1 MSSVVA
7 IVKSI
12 VGQVVAVSP
21 EGIRRVLI
29 EGDRL
34 FTGEQLETGPGG
46 AVTLQLADGR
56 QLDIGRDSQWSADA
70 PASTTNLAE
79 ASAQAAPSV
88 AELQQAIAAG
98 ADPTK
103 DLEATAAGPQAAP
116 GDGGNAGGGHSV
128 VMLTETA
135 GEVNPTIGFP
145 TNGLGTTTTPPPT
158 LSNGLAIDNGNDNG
172 GTPVAPQPT
181 GTLTL
186 TATQTLTEAGGALVY
201 TANITQAPTSD
212 LTVTLSNGSTIV
224 IRGGDTSG
232 STTVQLADNNTPYI
246 DPSVISTTITGTT
259 GGGGLVVTTDP
270 TPAVTTITD
279 TIDTTTVSLSAAP
292 TSVEGTSITYTAT
305 LTNPAQTPVNVTLSD
320 GSTITIRAGESTGT
334 VVVAAP
340 ANDVYNTN
348 TVISTTITGAT
359 GGNFENLVPNTA
371 PAVVQIVDSID
382 TTVASI
388 AGTQS
393 VVEGQAA
400 TYTIT
405 LSNPAQ
411 TEVTINLTYS
421 GTASNGTDYTQVVS
435 VKIPA
440 NSSSVTFD
448 LNTLNDTIPEGVE
461 NVTVAIGAITGGNF
475 ENIVAS
481 ATNGSVTTTII
492 DNDALPVVDPNGGG
506 NGTNSETTFTEGQG
520 GVSIADQLTVTDADS
535 PTLQGAK
542 VTLTNAQ
549 DADTLVVGSPNANI
563 AVTTATVNGQIV
575 LTLTGAATAAE
586 YEAVIK
592 SITFQ
597 NSSQDPSVADRTITV
612 TVNDGQN
619 DSVPATSIVHV
630 VAVNDAPTV
639 SFTSTDYV
647 ENGAPQALVN
657 NLQIGDVD
665 GGQLSGAKITV
676 TGVQA
681 EDLIAS
687 PSFQGGNTGTTASGI
702 SYTLGNDANGNVV
715 IQLSG
720 NASIADYTTL
730 INSIT
735 YANSSDAPITTPRG
749 VTIEVTDVDTH
760 GTNNLTGSAT
770 GEVDITPVNDAPTV
784 TDASGKGD
792 EDTTIAVKLTGADV
806 DGTIDHFNLVS
817 LAANGTFYADA
828 AGTQALTNLSNI
840 AATANGATI
849 YFKPNANWAGD
860 TSFTYTA
867 VDNQGQPAGTP
878 ANGIINVTPVADAPI
893 VTVANAQGAED
904 TAIKLTLSTALVD
917 TDGSESLGP
926 LVVSGIPVGAVLT
939 DGTHSYTS
947 IPTGDGAVYIDG
959 WDLNNLTITPPKD
972 FNGPITLQV
981 SSTSTEAAN
990 KDAATTTQS
999 LIVNVTPVNDGPAV
1013 NFDSTTYTENGA
1025 PVALVNNFSITDID
1039 STQLSSAKITLT
1051 GIQAEDLVVSQYYK
1065 GGTTGVTDLGITYTL
1080 SNDAN
1085 GNIVID
1091 LTGNASVAN
1100 YETLIKSLTYADNSE
1115 NPSTVPRGVSISV
1128 TDLDANG
1135 TTNLTAVHDGQINV
1149 IAVND
1154 APTVNAALG
1163 QGDEDTAIAVKL
1175 TGADVDGTIDH
1186 FNLVTMA
1193 EHGKFYAD
1201 AAGTQELTNLSN
1213 IAASNNSATIYFKPD
1228 ANWAGDTSFTYTAV
1242 DNQNLPAG
1250 APANGIINV
1259 TPVADAPIVTVADAQ
1274 GNEDSAI
1281 KLNVSTALV
1290 DTDGSESLGPFVVS
1304 GIPVGAVLTD
1314 GSHSYTSIPTGDGAV
1329 YINGWDL
1336 TNLTITPPKDFN
1348 GSINLQVSST
1358 STELTGQSA
1367 TTTVPLTVTVGP
1379 VNDAPTVTFTNPDYV
1394 ENGAPQALV
1403 SNLQIGDV
1411 DSAQLSSAKIT
1422 LTGIQAEDLI
1432 VSQYYKGG
1440 NSGTT
1445 DLGISYNLSND
1456 ANGNIVIDLTGKASI
1471 ADYTTL
1477 INSITY
1483 ANSSDNP
1490 STAPRGVTI
1499 EVTDVDANG
1508 TNNLSGSATGQID
1521 VTAVNDAPTVNTA
1534 SGAGNEDTTI
1544 AVKLTGSD
1552 VDGTIGHFNLVSAP
1566 AHGTFYSDAAGT
1578 QPLTNLT
1585 NIAASNNGAT
1595 IYFKPD
1601 ANWAGDTTFTYTAV
1615 DNQNLPAGNTA
1626 TGTINVTPVA
1636 DAPIVT
1642 VSNAQGA
1649 EDSAIKL
1656 NVSTALVD
1664 TDGSES
1670 LGPFVVSGIP
1680 VGAVLTD
1687 GTHSYTSIPTGDG
1700 AVYINGWD
1708 LTNLTITPPKDF
1720 NGSINLQVSSTSTEI
1735 TGQSATTTVPLT
1747 VTVGPV
1753 NDAPVVNFDST
1764 SYTENGA
1771 PIAIVNNLSI
1781 SDVDSTQLSSA
1792 KITLTGIQAE
1802 DLIVS
1807 QYYKG
1812 GTSGDTSLGIK
1823 YTLSNDANGNIVI
1836 DLTGK
1841 ASVANYETL
1850 IKSITYA
1857 DNSENPSTAPRGV
1870 TIAVTD
1876 ADANSTN
1883 NLTVVHDSQ
1892 INVISVNDAPVVN
1905 AASGAGNEDTTIA
1918 VKLSGSDVDGTIGHF
1933 NLVTAPAHGTFY
1945 SDAAGTQPLTNL
1957 TNIAA
1962 SNNGATIYFKPDA
1975 NWAGDTSFTY
1985 TAVDNQ
1991 NLPAGTPATGTINVT
2006 PVADAPIVTVTTA
2019 QGDEDT
2025 AIKISVGTALVDTD
2039 GSESLSGLTVGGI
2052 PVGAVLTD
2060 GKNSYTSIPT
2070 GDGKVIID
2078 GWDLTKLTL
2087 TPPADFNG
2095 SITLQVSST
2104 STEITGQSATT
2115 TQFLTVNVAS
2125 VNDAPVVNTAT
2136 GNGNEDTIV
2145 AVKLTGSDVDGSI
2158 DHFNLVNTPA
2168 NGTFYSD
2175 AAGTQPLTN
2184 LNDITA
2190 TNNGATIYFKPD
2202 ANWNGST
2209 PFTYTAVDNQGLVST
2224 TPATGTITVTPVND
2238 APVVNFGSITYT
2250 ENGAPIAI
2258 VKDFSIADVD
2268 STELSSAKITLTGI
2282 QAEDLIVSQYYK
2294 GGTDGT
2300 TGTTSLGIS
2309 YKLSNDANGNIV
2321 IDLTG
2326 KASVANYE
2334 TLIKSI
2340 TYADNSE
2347 NPSTAPRGV
2356 TIAVTDVDANGTN
2369 NLTVVHDSQINVIA
2383 VNDAPVVN
2391 AATGN
2396 GNEDTIVAVK
2406 LTGSDVDGTID
2417 HFNLVNT
2424 PANGTFYSDAA
2435 GTQPLTNLNDITAT
2449 NNGATI
2455 YFKPDANWNG
2465 STPFTYTAVDNQGL
2479 PAATPG
2485 TGTINVTAVNDAPV
2499 VNFDSTSYTE
2509 NGAPVA
2515 IVNNFSITDVDSTEL
2530 SSAKITLTGI
2540 QAEDLIVSQYYKGDN
2555 SGDTGLGI
2563 KYTLSN
2569 DANGNIVIDLVGK
2582 ASVAN
2587 YETLIKSI
2595 TYADNSENPSTA
2607 PRGVTIAVTDA
2618 DANGANNLTVVHDSQ
2633 INVIS
2638 VNDAPVVNAASG
2650 AGNEDTTIAVKLSG
2664 SDVDGT
2670 IGHFN
2675 LVTAPA
2681 HGTFYSDAAGTLPL
2695 TNLTNIAAS
2704 NNGATIY
2711 FKPDANWAGDTTFT
2725 YTAVDNQNLPAGNT
2739 ATGTINVT
2747 PVADAPIVT
2756 VTNAQGDED
2765 TAIKLDLSAALVDTD
2780 GSESLGPVI
2789 VGGIP
2794 VGAVLSDGNGHS
2806 YTSIPVSEGGD
2817 GEAYLTGWNLSTLTI
2832 TPPKDFNGSFNLQV
2846 SSTSTE
2852 SANNDSATTVKSLTV
2867 NVASVNDAPVVNTAT
2882 GNGSEDTLVAV
2893 KLTGSDVDGTI
2904 DHFNLVNTPANGTF
2918 YSDAAGTQPLTNLND
2933 ITATNNG
2940 ATIYFKPDAN
2950 WNGSTPFTYT
2960 AVDNQGL
2967 ASTTPATGTITVTAV
2982 NDAPVVNFGSI
2993 TYTENGA
3000 PIAIVKD
3007 FSISD
3012 VDSTQLSSA
3021 KITLTGIQAED
3032 LIVSQYYKGD
3042 NSGDTGLGI
3051 KYTLS
3056 NDANGNIVIDLVGN
3070 ASVANYETLIKSIT
3084 YADNSNN
3091 PSTTPRGVT
3100 IAVTDVDANGTN
3112 NLTVVHDSQIN
3123 VISVNDAPVTKPAS
3137 ATGDEDNTVAVK
3149 LTGTDVDGTI
3159 DHFNLVNLGQ
3169 HGTFYADA
3177 AGTQALDGNSVI
3189 KATGNSATVYFK
3201 PVGDWSGSTHFTYTA
3216 VDNQG
3221 QADTTPATGTIKVN
3235 PVTDTPALS
3244 LVDDQTVASLNVNGA
3259 TTTVIGNIGSG
3270 AWHTDNSGGTVEIRT
3285 PGTYGVTGNSNN
3297 SQVLELER
3305 NSGDPSN
3312 LYTNIDG
3319 KAGATYTVSLDY
3331 SVRAGAVDNSLINVF
3346 WGGKLVG
3353 TLTNTVVG
3361 LKTYTFDVPVTTDG
3375 SAKLE
3380 FKAGDANSLGGV
3392 VNNISVTEHLNSGLE
3407 DSAILL
3413 STIKAATTDV
3423 DGSETLT
3430 VSMKG
3435 IPVGASLSDGTHTFN
3450 ATAGATATDVT
3461 DWDLSKL
3468 KLTPPAN
3475 FSGDIALTVTA
3486 TAQDGAA
3493 APVSKDLTFNV
3504 HVAPV
3509 ADAPTVIAPAVTGPE
3524 DTAIHLNIGTT
3535 LVDTDGSE
3543 SLTHLTVSG
3552 VPVGAVVT
3560 DGTHSY
3566 TSTAGGNGTAA
3577 LDGWDLTKVTITPP
3591 ENFNGQINLTV
3602 NATSTELN
3610 GPSVTTQQP
3619 LTVNVTPVNDAP
3631 VVNFGSITYTEN
3643 DAPIA
3648 IVKDFSITDID
3659 STQLSSAKITLT
3671 GIQAEDLIVSQ
3682 YYKGDTSGDTGLGI
3696 KYSLSNDANGNIV
3709 IDLTGKA
3716 SVANYETLIKSI
3728 TYADNS
3734 DNPNTAPRGV
3744 TIAVTDAD
3752 ANGTDNLTVVHNSQI
3767 NVIAVNDAPV
3777 IGHTGTG
3784 KEFGNTWNE
3793 TAVGGDVTAPGKGPG
3808 QIARDF
3814 TLNDADS
3821 TTLKSAT
3828 VTLTNFKDGD
3838 VLNVGKPGALT
3849 YTLSDVK
3856 DASGAVTGKTIT
3868 FGPGTAAQYQTAIQS
3883 ITFDST
3889 SHDPSKDNRIININ
3903 VDDGSAVNNIAS
3915 TTSTI
3920 HITTVNDVPT
3930 VSTASVAFTE
3940 NDAAVSIVKNLN
3952 LADVDNTTLSK
3963 AVVSVDVKAGDV
3975 LTFTGTAPK
3984 GVSVVETH
3992 NDAGL
3997 VNGFKING
4005 IATID
4010 QYKALIQ
4017 SITFNSP
4024 GDNPQA
4030 GDRAVTV
4037 QVTDSGAKGDGTGTQ
4052 DSLVAGSKISVTAVN
4067 DAPVIGHT
4075 GDGKEFGNTWNE
4087 TLVGGDVTAP
4097 GKGPGLIAAD
4107 FTLKDADSP
4116 TLQSAT
4122 VTLTN
4127 YKAGDLLAIGN
4138 TAGLS
4143 VTTTDIVTNNVVTG
4157 KVITFGAGTA
4167 AQYQTAISSITFDS
4181 TSHDPV
4187 KDDRIINISVN
4198 DGSATNNIA
4207 NTTSTIHITT
4217 VNDVPVANA
4226 TTGSGNEDSPAIAV
4240 TLSAT
4245 DVDSKIDHFNLVD
4258 MAAHGTFYADA
4269 AGKVALT
4276 SLSNIVAVG
4285 NAATVYFKPAADWAG
4300 STSFTYK
4307 AVDDQGLASSVKAT
4321 GTINVA
4327 PVADQ
4332 PVVTLGSGVVQS
4344 TGLVKDVYV
4353 GTLKNMG
4360 TDGNGANEATI
4371 KAGFNT
4377 TVASTSHTVATA
4389 AQDSSVAVGTGTKL
4403 SGLIYME
4410 AGHTYTFSGTADDS
4424 LLITVAGQTAA
4435 NATWGAGGKIQSA
4448 GFTPTESG
4456 YYTLDIYHYNQ
4467 AGPGSYSIN
4476 LVDKTIS
4483 TGATQTVALN
4493 GSNVLLFA
4501 TVDDLKASGLNV
4513 SPLHEGT
4520 VGSGEGYYTG
4530 YELNHGTEGAAIKL
4544 SPVKAVFGDS
4554 LDGSETHVTTLSGGA
4569 PAGSILTDA
4578 AGHTATVTTHVENG
4592 KTVMDTIDVSQFD
4605 LSTLSITTPDYFSG
4619 KFTLNVTATATE
4631 ADVPGVPSAVASAS
4645 DSKAITVTVEPQ
4657 TYTSSEGLAGT
4668 DPTPINGTTGGDIIV
4683 GDVSGTTIVQGK
4695 SYNIAFIV
4703 DSSGSMGKS
4712 LDTAKTQLQ
4721 SVFEKLANGAQTA
4734 NAGKI
4739 NVLLVDFD
4747 TNVRSTV
4754 SVDMSDKAAALK
4766 TLAAALATMTSGGTT
4781 NYEDAFKT
4789 TANWFAGL
4797 NSTNPTGENR
4807 TYFITDGEPNVYQ
4820 NTSTVLGTVNGT
4832 AVTLATG
4839 LESWHLGSTY
4849 SVNGKVAI
4857 DTVGHVY
4864 SYASSTTG
4872 KLVGTLASHADGK
4885 GGQEYSLNSPET
4897 NGSSVVLAEA
4907 DTGYALLLKQSP
4919 TIEAIGLNSA
4929 VKTSTLNHYD
4939 SDGHAQTN
4947 VNADD
4952 LAKAV
4957 LGDQKD
4963 IAPGSDTLNGGDG
4976 NDILFGDLI
4985 TYNTQGGI
4993 TALKAFAADTLHVN
5007 VSTID
5012 DKTLH
5017 SFVTNNLD
5025 AVAHLTNSSSTSQDG
5040 NDTLLGGNGNDILF
5054 GQGGDDI
5061 LNGGNG
5067 NDILIGG
5074 KGNDILT
5081 GGAGADTFAWKAG
5094 DTNSGGFDVIK
5105 DFNKGEGD
5113 RIDLRDLLQ
5122 GEDTDTLSKYLQIT
5136 NDGHDTILQVSTTG
5150 QFASN
5155 VTAAA
5160 AATTADVHIKVEG
5173 VTWSNS
5179 MVNSLVSGADPTI
5192 KVDHH

>member
-34 FTGEQLETGPGG
+34 FTGEQVLTGPGG

-79 ASAQAAPSV
+79 ATAQAAPSV

-145 TNGLGTTTTPPPT
+145 TNGLGTTAVPPPT

-172 GTPVAPQPT
+172 GTPIAPQPA

-320 GSTITIRAGESTGT
+320 GSTITIRAGESTGS

-340 ANDVYNTN
+340 ANDVYTTN
-348 TVISTTITGAT
+348 TVINTTITGAT
-359 GGNFENLVPNTA
+359 GGNFENLVPDTA

-388 AGTQS
+388 TGTQS
-393 VVEGQAA
+393 VTEGQTA

-421 GTASNGTDYTQVVS
+421 GTAANGTDYTQVVS

-475 ENIVAS
+475 ENIIAS

-506 NGTNSETTFTEGQG
+506 NGTNSETTFTEGQA

-597 NSSQDPSVADRTITV
+597 NGSQDPSVADRTITV

-720 NASIADYTTL
+720 NASIADYTAL

-784 TDASGKGD
+784 IDASGKGD
-792 EDTTIAVKLTGADV
+792 EDTTIAVKLTGTDV
-806 DGTIDHFNLVS
+806 DGTIDHFNLVT

-867 VDNQGQPAGTP
+867 VDNQGQPAGAP

-893 VTVANAQGAED
+893 VTVADAQGAED

-981 SSTSTEAAN
+981 SSTSTEGAN
-990 KDAATTTQS
+990 KDSATTTQS
-999 LIVNVTPVNDGPAV
+999 LVVNVTPVNDGPAV
-1013 NFDSTTYTENGA
+1013 NFDSVTYTENGA
-1025 PVALVNNFSITDID
+1025 PIALVNNFSITDID

-1051 GIQAEDLVVSQYYK
+1051 GIQAEDLIVSQYYK
-1065 GGTTGVTDLGITYTL
+1065 GTNSGDTGLGITYTL

-1091 LTGNASVAN
+1091 LVGNASVAN
-1100 YETLIKSLTYADNSE
+1100 YETVIKSLTYADNSE

-1154 APTVNAALG
+1154 APTVNAAVG
-1163 QGDEDTAIAVKL
+1163 QGNEDTAIAVKL

-1193 EHGKFYAD
+1193 EHGTFYAD
-1201 AAGTQELTNLSN
+1201 AAGTQALTNLSN

-1314 GSHSYTSIPTGDGAV
+1314 GTHSYTSIPTGDGAV

-1348 GSINLQVSST
+1348 GPITLQVSST
-1358 STELTGQSA
+1358 STESANKDSA
-1367 TTTVPLTVTVGP
+1367 TTTQSLTVNVGP
-1379 VNDAPTVTFTNPDYV
+1379 VNDAPTVIFTNPDYV

-1432 VSQYYKGG
+1432 VSQYYTGA

-1445 DLGISYNLSND
+1445 TLGISYNLSND
-1456 ANGNIVIDLTGKASI
+1456 ADGNIIIDLTGKASI

-1490 STAPRGVTI
+1490 STTPRGVTI

-1521 VTAVNDAPTVNTA
+1521 VTAVNDAPVVNAA
-1534 SGAGNEDTTI
+1534 SGKGNEDTTI
-1544 AVKLTGSD
+1544 AVKLT
-1552 VDGTIGHFNLVSAP
+1552 
-1566 AHGTFYSDAAGT
+1566 
-1578 QPLTNLT
+1578 
-1585 NIAASNNGAT
+1585 
-1595 IYFKPD
+1595 
-1601 ANWAGDTTFTYTAV
+1601 
-1615 DNQNLPAGNTA
+1615 
-1626 TGTINVTPVA
+1626 
-1636 DAPIVT
+1636 
-1642 VSNAQGA
+1642 
-1649 EDSAIKL
+1649 
-1656 NVSTALVD
+1656 
-1664 TDGSES
+1664 
-1670 LGPFVVSGIP
+1670 
-1680 VGAVLTD
+1680 
-1687 GTHSYTSIPTGDG
+1687 
-1700 AVYINGWD
+1700 
-1708 LTNLTITPPKDF
+1708 
-1720 NGSINLQVSSTSTEI
+1720 
-1735 TGQSATTTVPLT
+1735 
-1747 VTVGPV
+1747 
-1753 NDAPVVNFDST
+1753 
-1764 SYTENGA
+1764 
-1771 PIAIVNNLSI
+1771 
-1781 SDVDSTQLSSA
+1781 
-1792 KITLTGIQAE
+1792 
-1802 DLIVS
+1802 
-1807 QYYKG
+1807 
-1812 GTSGDTSLGIK
+1812 
-1823 YTLSNDANGNIVI
+1823 
-1836 DLTGK
+1836 
-1841 ASVANYETL
+1841 
-1850 IKSITYA
+1850 
-1857 DNSENPSTAPRGV
+1857 
-1870 TIAVTD
+1870 
-1876 ADANSTN
+1876 
-1883 NLTVVHDSQ
+1883 
-1892 INVISVNDAPVVN
+1892 
-1905 AASGAGNEDTTIA
+1905 
-1918 VKLSGSDVDGTIGHF
+1918 GSDVDGTIGHF

-1962 SNNGATIYFKPDA
+1962 TANGATIYFKPDA

-1991 NLPAGTPATGTINVT
+1991 NLPAGNTATGTINVT
-2006 PVADAPIVTVTTA
+2006 PVADAPIVTVTNA

-2025 AIKISVGTALVDTD
+2025 AIKLNVGTALVDTD

-2104 STEITGQSATT
+2104 STEITGQKATT
-2115 TQFLTVNVAS
+2115 TESLTVNVAS

-2136 GNGNEDTIV
+2136 GNGSEDTLV

-2202 ANWNGST
+2202 ANWNGTT
-2209 PFTYTAVDNQGLVST
+2209 PFTYTAVDNQGLAST

-2282 QAEDLIVSQYYK
+2282 RAEDLIVSQYYKGGTDGTTGTTDLGISYKLSNDANGNIVIDLTGKASVANYETLIKSITYADNSENPSTTPRGVTIAVTDADANGTNNQTVVHDSQINVIAVNDAPVVNAASGAGNEDTTIAVKLSGSDVDGTIGHFNLVTAPAHGTFYLDAAGTQPLTNLTNIAATANGATIYFKPDANWAGDTTFTYTAVDNQNLPAGNTAAGTINVTPVADAPIVTVTNAQGDEDTAIKISVGTALVDTDGSESLSGLTVGGIPVGAVLTDGKNSYTSIPTGDGKVVIDGWDLTKLTLTPPADFNGSITLQVSSTSTELTGQKATTTESLTVNVASVNDAPVVNTATGNGSEDTVVAVKLTGSDVDGTIDHFNLVNTPANGTFYSDAAGTQPLTNLNDITATNNGATIYFKPDANWNGTTPFTYTAVDNQGMASTTPATGTITVTPVNDAPVVNFGSITYTENGAPIAIVKDFSITDVDSTELSSAKITLTGIRAEDLIVSQYYKGGTDGTTGTTDLGISYKLSNDANGNIVIDLTGKASVANYETLIKSITYADNSENPSTTPRGVTIAVTDVDANGTNNQTVVHDSQINVIAVNDAPVVNAATGNGNEDTIVAVKLTGSDVDGTIDHFNLVNTPANGTFYSDAAGTQPLTGTTSITAINNGATIYFKPDANWNGTTPFTYTAVDNQGLPAATPGTGTINVTAVNDAPVVNFGSITYTENGAPIAIVNNFSITDVDSTELSSAKITLTGIRAEDLIVSQYYK

-2369 NLTVVHDSQINVIA
+2369 NQTVVHDSQINVIA
-2383 VNDAPVVN
+2383 
-2391 AATGN
+2391 
-2396 GNEDTIVAVK
+2396 
-2406 LTGSDVDGTID
+2406 
-2417 HFNLVNT
+2417 
-2424 PANGTFYSDAA
+2424 
-2435 GTQPLTNLNDITAT
+2435 
-2449 NNGATI
+2449 
-2455 YFKPDANWNG
+2455 
-2465 STPFTYTAVDNQGL
+2465 
-2479 PAATPG
+2479 
-2485 TGTINVTAVNDAPV
+2485 
-2499 VNFDSTSYTE
+2499 
-2509 NGAPVA
+2509 
-2515 IVNNFSITDVDSTEL
+2515 
-2530 SSAKITLTGI
+2530 
-2540 QAEDLIVSQYYKGDN
+2540 
-2555 SGDTGLGI
+2555 
-2563 KYTLSN
+2563 
-2569 DANGNIVIDLVGK
+2569 
-2582 ASVAN
+2582 
-2587 YETLIKSI
+2587 
-2595 TYADNSENPSTA
+2595 
-2607 PRGVTIAVTDA
+2607 
-2618 DANGANNLTVVHDSQ
+2618 
-2633 INVIS
+2633 

-2650 AGNEDTTIAVKLSG
+2650 AGNEDTTIAVKLTG

-2681 HGTFYSDAAGTLPL
+2681 HGTFYSDAAGTQPL

-2704 NNGATIY
+2704 GNGATIY

-2765 TAIKLDLSAALVDTD
+2765 SAIKLELSAALVDTD

-2806 YTSIPVSEGGD
+2806 YTSLPVSEGGD

-2852 SANNDSATTVKSLTV
+2852 GANKDSATTTQSLTV

-2882 GNGSEDTLVAV
+2882 GNGNEDTLVAV

-2950 WNGSTPFTYT
+2950 WNGTTPFTYT
-2960 AVDNQGL
+2960 AVDNQGT
-2967 ASTTPATGTITVTAV
+2967 ASTTPATGTITVTPV
-2982 NDAPVVNFGSI
+2982 NDAPVVDFGSI

-3000 PIAIVKD
+3000 ATPIVKD
-3007 FSISD
+3007 FSITD
-3012 VDSTQLSSA
+3012 VDSTELTSA
-3021 KITLTGIQAED
+3021 KITLTGIKGED
-3032 LIVSQYYKGD
+3032 LIVSQYYKDGT
-3042 NSGDTGLGI
+3042 SGDTGLGI

-3056 NDANGNIVIDLVGN
+3056 NDANGNIVIDLTGK

-3091 PSTTPRGVT
+3091 PSTAPRGVT
-3100 IAVTDVDANGTN
+3100 IAVTDADANGTS

-3123 VISVNDAPVTKPAS
+3123 VIAVNDAPVTKPAS

-3177 AGTQALDGNSVI
+3177 AGTQALDGTSVI

-3201 PVGDWSGSTHFTYTA
+3201 PDGDWSGSTQFTYTA

-3221 QADTTPATGTIKVN
+3221 QADTTPANGTITVN

-3244 LVDDQTVASLNVNGA
+3244 LVGDQTVASLNVNGA

-3270 AWHTDNSGGTVEIRT
+3270 AWHTDNSGGTVEIHT
-3285 PGTYGVTGNSNN
+3285 PGTYGVAGNSNN

-3312 LYTNIDG
+3312 LYTNIDA

-3392 VNNISVTEHLNSGLE
+3392 INNISVTEHLNSGLE
-3407 DSAILL
+3407 DNAILL

-3493 APVSKDLTFNV
+3493 SPVSKDLTFNV

-3535 LVDTDGSE
+3535 LVDNDGSE
-3543 SLTHLTVSG
+3543 SLSHLTVSG

-3610 GPSVTTQQP
+3610 GPSATTQQP
-3619 LTVNVTPVNDAP
+3619 LTVTVTPVNDAP

-3643 DAPIA
+3643 GAATP
-3648 IVKDFSITDID
+3648 IVKDFSIADID

-3682 YYKGDTSGDTGLGI
+3682 YYKDGTSGETSLGI
-3696 KYSLSNDANGNIV
+3696 KYTLSNDANGNIV

-3734 DNPNTAPRGV
+3734 DNPSTTPRGV

-3808 QIARDF
+3808 FIARDF
-3814 TLNDADS
+3814 T
-3821 TTLKSAT
+3821 
-3828 VTLTNFKDGD
+3828 
-3838 VLNVGKPGALT
+3838 
-3849 YTLSDVK
+3849 
-3856 DASGAVTGKTIT
+3856 
-3868 FGPGTAAQYQTAIQS
+3868 
-3883 ITFDST
+3883 
-3889 SHDPSKDNRIININ
+3889 
-3903 VDDGSAVNNIAS
+3903 
-3915 TTSTI
+3915 
-3920 HITTVNDVPT
+3920 
-3930 VSTASVAFTE
+3930 VS
-3940 NDAAVSIVKNLN
+3940 
-3952 LADVDNTTLSK
+3952 
-3963 AVVSVDVKAGDV
+3963 
-3975 LTFTGTAPK
+3975 
-3984 GVSVVETH
+3984 
-3992 NDAGL
+3992 
-3997 VNGFKING
+3997 
-4005 IATID
+4005 
-4010 QYKALIQ
+4010 
-4017 SITFNSP
+4017 
-4024 GDNPQA
+4024 
-4030 GDRAVTV
+4030 
-4037 QVTDSGAKGDGTGTQ
+4037 
-4052 DSLVAGSKISVTAVN
+4052 
-4067 DAPVIGHT
+4067 
-4075 GDGKEFGNTWNE
+4075 
-4087 TLVGGDVTAP
+4087 
-4097 GKGPGLIAAD
+4097 
-4107 FTLKDADSP
+4107 DADSP

-4631 ADVPGVPSAVASAS
+4631 ANVPGVPSAVASAS

-4703 DSSGSMGKS
+4703 DSSGSMGKT

-4832 AVTLATG
+4832 AITLATG

-4872 KLVGTLASHADGK
+4872 KLVGTLASHADGM

-5105 DFNKGEGD
+5105 DFNKDAGD

-5122 GEDTDTLSKYLQIT
+5122 GEDTDTLSKYLQVS

-5155 VTAAA
+5155 VSAAA

>member
-34 FTGEQLETGPGG
+34 FTGEQVLTGPGG

-79 ASAQAAPSV
+79 ATAQAAPSV

-145 TNGLGTTTTPPPT
+145 TNGLAATAVPPPT
-158 LSNGLAIDNGNDNG
+158 LSNGLAIDNGNGN
-172 GTPVAPQPT
+172 GTPAAPQPA

-201 TANITQAPTSD
+201 TANVTQAPTSD

-232 STTVQLADNNTPYI
+232 STTVQVADTNTPYI

-259 GGGGLVVTTDP
+259 GGGGLIVTTDP

-279 TIDTTTVSLSAAP
+279 TIDTTFA
-292 TSVEGTSITYTAT
+292 SIT
-305 LTNPAQTPVNVTLSD
+305 
-320 GSTITIRAGESTGT
+320 
-334 VVVAAP
+334 
-340 ANDVYNTN
+340 
-348 TVISTTITGAT
+348 
-359 GGNFENLVPNTA
+359 
-371 PAVVQIVDSID
+371 
-382 TTVASI
+382 
-388 AGTQS
+388 GTQS
-393 VVEGQAA
+393 VIEGQAA

-421 GTASNGTDYTQVVS
+421 GTATDGSDYTQVVS
-435 VKIPA
+435 VRIPA

-461 NVTVAIGAITGGNF
+461 NVTVAIGAISGGNF
-475 ENIVAS
+475 ENVAVS
-481 ATNGSVTTTII
+481 PTNGSVTTTII
-492 DNDALPVVDPNGGG
+492 DNDALPVVDPNGGA
-506 NGTNSETTFTEGQG
+506 NGTNSETTFTEGQA

-549 DADTLVVGSPNANI
+549 DADSLVVGSPNANI
-563 AVTTATVNGQIV
+563 AVSTATVNGQIV

-586 YEAVIK
+586 YDAVIK

-597 NSSQDPSVADRTITV
+597 NSSEDPSVADRTITV

-619 DSVPATSIVHV
+619 DSAPATSIVHV

-687 PSFQGGNTGTTASGI
+687 PSFQGGNSGTTASGI

-715 IQLSG
+715 IQLNG

-770 GEVDITPVNDAPTV
+770 GEVAITPVNDAPTV
-784 TDASGKGD
+784 IDASGQGD
-792 EDTTIAVKLTGADV
+792 EDTAIAVRLTGTDV

-828 AGTQALTNLSNI
+828 AGTQALTSLSNI

-867 VDNQGQPAGTP
+867 VDNQGLQTGAP
-878 ANGIINVTPVADAPI
+878 ANGVINVTPVADAPI
-893 VTVANAQGAED
+893 VTVADAQGNED
-904 TAIKLTLSTALVD
+904 SAIKLTLSIALVD

-981 SSTSTEAAN
+981 SSTSTEGAN
-990 KDAATTTQS
+990 QDSATTTQA

-1013 NFDSTTYTENGA
+1013 NFDSVTYTENGA
-1025 PVALVNNFSITDID
+1025 PIALVNNFSITDID

-1051 GIQAEDLVVSQYYK
+1051 GVQAEDLVVSQYYK
-1065 GGTTGVTDLGITYTL
+1065 GGTTGLTDLGITYTL
-1080 SNDAN
+1080 SNDAS

-1163 QGDEDTAIAVKL
+1163 QGDEDTAIAVNL

-1193 EHGKFYAD
+1193 EHGTFYAD
-1201 AAGTQELTNLSN
+1201 AAGTQALTNLSN

-1242 DNQNLPAG
+1242 DNQGLQTG
-1250 APANGIINV
+1250 APANGVINV

-1274 GNEDSAI
+1274 GN
-1281 KLNVSTALV
+1281 
-1290 DTDGSESLGPFVVS
+1290 
-1304 GIPVGAVLTD
+1304 
-1314 GSHSYTSIPTGDGAV
+1314 
-1329 YINGWDL
+1329 
-1336 TNLTITPPKDFN
+1336 
-1348 GSINLQVSST
+1348 
-1358 STELTGQSA
+1358 
-1367 TTTVPLTVTVGP
+1367 
-1379 VNDAPTVTFTNPDYV
+1379 
-1394 ENGAPQALV
+1394 
-1403 SNLQIGDV
+1403 
-1411 DSAQLSSAKIT
+1411 
-1422 LTGIQAEDLI
+1422 
-1432 VSQYYKGG
+1432 
-1440 NSGTT
+1440 
-1445 DLGISYNLSND
+1445 
-1456 ANGNIVIDLTGKASI
+1456 
-1471 ADYTTL
+1471 
-1477 INSITY
+1477 
-1483 ANSSDNP
+1483 
-1490 STAPRGVTI
+1490 
-1499 EVTDVDANG
+1499 
-1508 TNNLSGSATGQID
+1508 
-1521 VTAVNDAPTVNTA
+1521 
-1534 SGAGNEDTTI
+1534 
-1544 AVKLTGSD
+1544 
-1552 VDGTIGHFNLVSAP
+1552 
-1566 AHGTFYSDAAGT
+1566 
-1578 QPLTNLT
+1578 
-1585 NIAASNNGAT
+1585 
-1595 IYFKPD
+1595 
-1601 ANWAGDTTFTYTAV
+1601 
-1615 DNQNLPAGNTA
+1615 
-1626 TGTINVTPVA
+1626 
-1636 DAPIVT
+1636 
-1642 VSNAQGA
+1642 

-1720 NGSINLQVSSTSTEI
+1720 NGSINLQVSSTSTEL
-1735 TGQSATTTVPLT
+1735 TGQSATTTQSLN

-1753 NDAPVVNFDST
+1753 NDAPTVTFTNPDYV
-1764 SYTENGA
+1764 ENGA
-1771 PIAIVNNLSI
+1771 PQALVSNLQI
-1781 SDVDSTQLSSA
+1781 GDVDSSQLSSA

-1807 QYYKG
+1807 QYYTG
-1812 GTSGDTSLGIK
+1812 ANSGTTTLGIS
-1823 YTLSNDANGNIVI
+1823 YNLSNDADGNIIIDLTGKASIADYTTLINSITYANSSDAPITTPRGVTIEVTDADANGTNNLSGSATGQIGITPVNDAPVVNNTAGKGDEDTPIAVKLSGGDVDGTIDHFNLVSMASNGKFYADAAGTQELTNLSNIAATNNSATIYFKPTENWAGVTSDFTYTAVDNQGLASTPATGNISVTPVADAPIVTVANAQGNEDSAIKLNVSTALVDTDGSESLGPFVVSGIPVGAVLTDGTHSYTSIPTGDGAVYINGWDLTNLTITPPKDFNGSINLQVSSTSTELTGQSATTTQSLTVNVASVNDAPVVNFDSTTYTENGAPIAIVNNFSITDVDSTELTSAKITLTGIQAEDLIVSQYYKGGSDGTAGTTDLGISYKLSNDADGNIVI

-1841 ASVANYETL
+1841 ASVADYETL

-1876 ADANSTN
+1876 ADASGTN

-1892 INVISVNDAPVVN
+1892 MNMIAVNDAPVVN
-1905 AASGAGNEDTTIA
+1905 AASGQGNEDTTIA
-1918 VKLSGSDVDGTIGHF
+1918 VKLSGSDVDGTIDHF
-1933 NLVTAPAHGTFY
+1933 NLVNTPANGTFY

-1957 TNIAA
+1957 NNIAA
-1962 SNNGATIYFKPDA
+1962 NNNGATIYFKPDA
-1975 NWAGDTSFTY
+1975 NWAGDTTFTY
-1985 TAVDNQ
+1985 TAVDNE
-1991 NLPAGTPATGTINVT
+1991 NLPAGTTATGTINVT
-2006 PVADAPIVTVTTA
+2006 PVADAPTVTVSNA

-2025 AIKISVGTALVDTD
+2025 AIQINVSTALVDTD

-2070 GDGKVIID
+2070 GDGKVVID
-2078 GWDLTKLTL
+2078 GWDLTTLTL

-2104 STEITGQSATT
+2104 STELTGQKATAT
-2115 TQFLTVNVAS
+2115 GSLTVNVAA

-2136 GNGNEDTIV
+2136 GTGNEDTLV
-2145 AVKLTGSDVDGSI
+2145 AVKLTGSDVDGTI
-2158 DHFNLVNTPA
+2158 DHFTLVNTPA

-2175 AAGTQPLTN
+2175 AAGTQPLTGTTN
-2184 LNDITA
+2184 IPA
-2190 TNNGATIYFKPD
+2190 TDNGAT
-2202 ANWNGST
+2202 
-2209 PFTYTAVDNQGLVST
+2209 V
-2224 TPATGTITVTPVND
+2224 
-2238 APVVNFGSITYT
+2238 
-2250 ENGAPIAI
+2250 
-2258 VKDFSIADVD
+2258 
-2268 STELSSAKITLTGI
+2268 
-2282 QAEDLIVSQYYK
+2282 
-2294 GGTDGT
+2294 
-2300 TGTTSLGIS
+2300 
-2309 YKLSNDANGNIV
+2309 
-2321 IDLTG
+2321 
-2326 KASVANYE
+2326 
-2334 TLIKSI
+2334 
-2340 TYADNSE
+2340 
-2347 NPSTAPRGV
+2347 
-2356 TIAVTDVDANGTN
+2356 
-2369 NLTVVHDSQINVIA
+2369 
-2383 VNDAPVVN
+2383 
-2391 AATGN
+2391 
-2396 GNEDTIVAVK
+2396 
-2406 LTGSDVDGTID
+2406 
-2417 HFNLVNT
+2417 
-2424 PANGTFYSDAA
+2424 
-2435 GTQPLTNLNDITAT
+2435 
-2449 NNGATI
+2449 
-2455 YFKPDANWNG
+2455 
-2465 STPFTYTAVDNQGL
+2465 
-2479 PAATPG
+2479 
-2485 TGTINVTAVNDAPV
+2485 
-2499 VNFDSTSYTE
+2499 
-2509 NGAPVA
+2509 
-2515 IVNNFSITDVDSTEL
+2515 
-2530 SSAKITLTGI
+2530 
-2540 QAEDLIVSQYYKGDN
+2540 
-2555 SGDTGLGI
+2555 
-2563 KYTLSN
+2563 
-2569 DANGNIVIDLVGK
+2569 
-2582 ASVAN
+2582 
-2587 YETLIKSI
+2587 
-2595 TYADNSENPSTA
+2595 
-2607 PRGVTIAVTDA
+2607 
-2618 DANGANNLTVVHDSQ
+2618 
-2633 INVIS
+2633 
-2638 VNDAPVVNAASG
+2638 
-2650 AGNEDTTIAVKLSG
+2650 
-2664 SDVDGT
+2664 
-2670 IGHFN
+2670 
-2675 LVTAPA
+2675 
-2681 HGTFYSDAAGTLPL
+2681 
-2695 TNLTNIAAS
+2695 
-2704 NNGATIY
+2704 
-2711 FKPDANWAGDTTFT
+2711 
-2725 YTAVDNQNLPAGNT
+2725 
-2739 ATGTINVT
+2739 
-2747 PVADAPIVT
+2747 
-2756 VTNAQGDED
+2756 
-2765 TAIKLDLSAALVDTD
+2765 
-2780 GSESLGPVI
+2780 
-2789 VGGIP
+2789 
-2794 VGAVLSDGNGHS
+2794 
-2806 YTSIPVSEGGD
+2806 
-2817 GEAYLTGWNLSTLTI
+2817 
-2832 TPPKDFNGSFNLQV
+2832 
-2846 SSTSTE
+2846 
-2852 SANNDSATTVKSLTV
+2852 
-2867 NVASVNDAPVVNTAT
+2867 
-2882 GNGSEDTLVAV
+2882 
-2893 KLTGSDVDGTI
+2893 
-2904 DHFNLVNTPANGTF
+2904 
-2918 YSDAAGTQPLTNLND
+2918 
-2933 ITATNNG
+2933 
-2940 ATIYFKPDAN
+2940 YFKPDAN

-3007 FSISD
+3007 FSIAD
-3012 VDSTQLSSA
+3012 VDSTELTSA

-3032 LIVSQYYKGD
+3032 LIVSQYYKG
-3042 NSGDTGLGI
+3042 G
-3051 KYTLS
+3051 
-3056 NDANGNIVIDLVGN
+3056 
-3070 ASVANYETLIKSIT
+3070 
-3084 YADNSNN
+3084 
-3091 PSTTPRGVT
+3091 
-3100 IAVTDVDANGTN
+3100 
-3112 NLTVVHDSQIN
+3112 
-3123 VISVNDAPVTKPAS
+3123 
-3137 ATGDEDNTVAVK
+3137 
-3149 LTGTDVDGTI
+3149 
-3159 DHFNLVNLGQ
+3159 
-3169 HGTFYADA
+3169 
-3177 AGTQALDGNSVI
+3177 
-3189 KATGNSATVYFK
+3189 
-3201 PVGDWSGSTHFTYTA
+3201 
-3216 VDNQG
+3216 
-3221 QADTTPATGTIKVN
+3221 
-3235 PVTDTPALS
+3235 
-3244 LVDDQTVASLNVNGA
+3244 
-3259 TTTVIGNIGSG
+3259 
-3270 AWHTDNSGGTVEIRT
+3270 
-3285 PGTYGVTGNSNN
+3285 
-3297 SQVLELER
+3297 
-3305 NSGDPSN
+3305 
-3312 LYTNIDG
+3312 
-3319 KAGATYTVSLDY
+3319 
-3331 SVRAGAVDNSLINVF
+3331 
-3346 WGGKLVG
+3346 
-3353 TLTNTVVG
+3353 
-3361 LKTYTFDVPVTTDG
+3361 
-3375 SAKLE
+3375 
-3380 FKAGDANSLGGV
+3380 
-3392 VNNISVTEHLNSGLE
+3392 
-3407 DSAILL
+3407 
-3413 STIKAATTDV
+3413 
-3423 DGSETLT
+3423 
-3430 VSMKG
+3430 
-3435 IPVGASLSDGTHTFN
+3435 SDGT
-3450 ATAGATATDVT
+3450 A
-3461 DWDLSKL
+3461 
-3468 KLTPPAN
+3468 
-3475 FSGDIALTVTA
+3475 
-3486 TAQDGAA
+3486 
-3493 APVSKDLTFNV
+3493 
-3504 HVAPV
+3504 
-3509 ADAPTVIAPAVTGPE
+3509 
-3524 DTAIHLNIGTT
+3524 GTT
-3535 LVDTDGSE
+3535 D
-3543 SLTHLTVSG
+3543 
-3552 VPVGAVVT
+3552 
-3560 DGTHSY
+3560 
-3566 TSTAGGNGTAA
+3566 
-3577 LDGWDLTKVTITPP
+3577 
-3591 ENFNGQINLTV
+3591 
-3602 NATSTELN
+3602 
-3610 GPSVTTQQP
+3610 
-3619 LTVNVTPVNDAP
+3619 
-3631 VVNFGSITYTEN
+3631 
-3643 DAPIA
+3643 
-3648 IVKDFSITDID
+3648 
-3659 STQLSSAKITLT
+3659 
-3671 GIQAEDLIVSQ
+3671 
-3682 YYKGDTSGDTGLGI
+3682 LGI
-3696 KYSLSNDANGNIV
+3696 SYKLSNDANGNIV

-3734 DNPNTAPRGV
+3734 DNPSTAPRGV

-3752 ANGTDNLTVVHNSQI
+3752 ANGSNNLTVVHNSQI

-3777 IGHTGTG
+3777 IGHTGSG
-3784 KEFGNTWNE
+3784 KQFGNTWNE

-3821 TTLKSAT
+3821 TSLKSAT

-3849 YTLSDVK
+3849 YTVSDVK

-3868 FGPGTAAQYQTAIQS
+3868 FGAGTAAQYQTAIQS

-3889 SHDPSKDNRIININ
+3889 SHDPSKENRLINIT
-3903 VDDGSAVNNIAS
+3903 VDDGSTVNNIAS

-3930 VSTASVAFTE
+3930 VSTASVGFTE

-3992 NDAGL
+3992 NADGL
-3997 VNGFKING
+3997 VNGFQIKG
-4005 IATID
+4005 IASID

-4052 DSLVAGSKISVTAVN
+4052 DSLVAGSTITVTAVN

-4097 GKGPGLIAAD
+4097 GKGPGLIARD
-4107 FTLKDADSP
+4107 FTVSDADSP

-4198 DGSATNNIA
+4198 DGSATNNIV

-4217 VNDVPVANA
+4217 VNDVPVADA

-4245 DVDSKIDHFNLVD
+4245 DVDSTIDHFNLVD

-4307 AVDDQGLASSVKAT
+4307 AVDDQGLASSVNAT
-4321 GTINVA
+4321 GTISVA

-4332 PVVTLGSGVVQS
+4332 PLVTLGSGVVQS

-4377 TVASTSHTVATA
+4377 TVDPTTHSVASG

-4424 LLITVAGQTAA
+4424 LLITVGGQTAA

-4456 YYTLDIYHYNQ
+4456 YYTLDVYHYNQ
-4467 AGPGSYSIN
+4467 AGPGSYNIS
-4476 LVDKTIS
+4476 LTDKNIS
-4483 TGATQTVALN
+4483 TGASQTVALN

-4501 TVDDLKASGLNV
+4501 TADDLKASGLNV

-4530 YELNHGTEGAAIKL
+4530 YELNHGTEGTAIKL

-4578 AGHTATVTTHVENG
+4578 AGHTATVTTHVEDG
-4592 KTVMDTIDVSQFD
+4592 KTVMDTIDVSNFD

-4631 ADVPGVPSAVASAS
+4631 ANVPGVPSALASAS
-4645 DSKAITVTVEPQ
+4645 DSKAITVTVESQ
-4657 TYTSSEGLAGT
+4657 TYNSSEGLAGT
-4668 DPTPINGTTGGDIIV
+4668 DPTPITGTTGGDIIV

-4832 AVTLATG
+4832 AITLATG

-4872 KLVGTLASHADGK
+4872 KLMGTLASHADGK
-4885 GGQEYSLNSPET
+4885 GGTEYSLNSPET

-4985 TYNTQGGI
+4985 TFNTQGGI

-5025 AVAHLTNSSSTSQDG
+5025 AVAHLANSSSTSQDG

-5054 GQGGDDI
+5054 GQGGNDI

-5122 GEDTDTLSKYLQIT
+5122 GEDTDTLSKYLQVT
-5136 NDGHDTILQVSTTG
+5136 NDGRDTILQVSTTG

-5160 AATTADVHIKVEG
+5160 AANTADVHIKVEG
-5173 VTWSNS
+5173 VTWSNA

>member
-34 FTGEQLETGPGG
+34 FTGEQLVTGPGG

-79 ASAQAAPSV
+79 ATAQAAPSV

-135 GEVNPTIGFP
+135 GEVDPTIGFP
-145 TNGLGTTTTPPPT
+145 TNGLGTTAVPPPT
-158 LSNGLAIDNGNDNG
+158 LSNGLPIDNGNGNAA
-172 GTPVAPQPT
+172 APLPT

-201 TANITQAPTSD
+201 TANVTQAPTSD
-212 LTVTLSNGSTIV
+212 LTITLSNGSTIV

-232 STTVQLADNNTPYI
+232 STTVQVADNNTPYI

-279 TIDTTTVSLSAAP
+279 TIDTTIA
-292 TSVEGTSITYTAT
+292 SIT
-305 LTNPAQTPVNVTLSD
+305 
-320 GSTITIRAGESTGT
+320 
-334 VVVAAP
+334 
-340 ANDVYNTN
+340 
-348 TVISTTITGAT
+348 
-359 GGNFENLVPNTA
+359 
-371 PAVVQIVDSID
+371 
-382 TTVASI
+382 
-388 AGTQS
+388 GTQS
-393 VVEGQAA
+393 VIEGQAA

-421 GTASNGTDYTQVVS
+421 GTATNGTDYTQVVS

-461 NVTVAIGAITGGNF
+461 NVTVAIGAISGGNF
-475 ENIVAS
+475 ENVAVS

-492 DNDALPVVDPNGGG
+492 DNDALPVVDPNGGA
-506 NGTNSETTFTEGQG
+506 NGTNSETTFTEGQA

-535 PTLQGAK
+535 PNLQGAK
-542 VTLTNAQ
+542 VTLTNPQ

-563 AVTTATVNGQIV
+563 AVSTATVNGQIV

-597 NSSQDPSVADRTITV
+597 NSSEDPSVADRTITV

-619 DSVPATSIVHV
+619 DSAPATSIVHV

-639 SFTSTDYV
+639 SFTGTDYV

-687 PSFQGGNTGTTASGI
+687 PSFQGGNSGTTASGI
-702 SYTLGNDANGNVV
+702 SYTLGNDGNGNVV
-715 IQLSG
+715 IQLNG

-735 YANSSDAPITTPRG
+735 YANSSDAPVTTPRG

-770 GEVDITPVNDAPTV
+770 GEVAITPVNDAPTV

-792 EDTTIAVKLTGADV
+792 EDTAIAVRLTGTDV

-828 AGTQALTNLSNI
+828 AGTQALTSLSNI

-860 TSFTYTA
+860 TSFAYTA
-867 VDNQGQPAGTP
+867 VDNQGQPAGAP

-893 VTVANAQGAED
+893 VTVADAQGNED
-904 TAIKLTLSTALVD
+904 SAIKINVGTALVD

-926 LVVSGIPVGAVLT
+926 FVVSGIPVGAVLT

-947 IPTGDGAVYIDG
+947 IPTGDGAVYING
-959 WDLNNLTITPPKD
+959 WDLTNLTITPPKD

-981 SSTSTEAAN
+981 SSTSTESAN
-990 KDAATTTQS
+990 KDSATTIQS
-999 LIVNVTPVNDGPAV
+999 LTVNVTPVNDGPAV
-1013 NFDSTTYTENGA
+1013 NFDSVTYTENGA
-1025 PVALVNNFSITDID
+1025 PIALVNNFSITDID

-1065 GGTTGVTDLGITYTL
+1065 GGTTGLTDLGITYTL

-1135 TTNLTAVHDGQINV
+1135 TTNLTASHDGQINV

-1163 QGDEDTAIAVKL
+1163 QGNEDTAIAVKL

-1186 FNLVTMA
+1186 FNLATMA

-1242 DNQNLPAG
+1242 DNQNLPTG

-1274 GNEDSAI
+1274 GN
-1281 KLNVSTALV
+1281 
-1290 DTDGSESLGPFVVS
+1290 
-1304 GIPVGAVLTD
+1304 
-1314 GSHSYTSIPTGDGAV
+1314 
-1329 YINGWDL
+1329 
-1336 TNLTITPPKDFN
+1336 
-1348 GSINLQVSST
+1348 
-1358 STELTGQSA
+1358 
-1367 TTTVPLTVTVGP
+1367 
-1379 VNDAPTVTFTNPDYV
+1379 
-1394 ENGAPQALV
+1394 
-1403 SNLQIGDV
+1403 
-1411 DSAQLSSAKIT
+1411 
-1422 LTGIQAEDLI
+1422 
-1432 VSQYYKGG
+1432 
-1440 NSGTT
+1440 
-1445 DLGISYNLSND
+1445 
-1456 ANGNIVIDLTGKASI
+1456 
-1471 ADYTTL
+1471 
-1477 INSITY
+1477 
-1483 ANSSDNP
+1483 
-1490 STAPRGVTI
+1490 
-1499 EVTDVDANG
+1499 
-1508 TNNLSGSATGQID
+1508 
-1521 VTAVNDAPTVNTA
+1521 
-1534 SGAGNEDTTI
+1534 
-1544 AVKLTGSD
+1544 
-1552 VDGTIGHFNLVSAP
+1552 
-1566 AHGTFYSDAAGT
+1566 
-1578 QPLTNLT
+1578 
-1585 NIAASNNGAT
+1585 
-1595 IYFKPD
+1595 
-1601 ANWAGDTTFTYTAV
+1601 
-1615 DNQNLPAGNTA
+1615 
-1626 TGTINVTPVA
+1626 
-1636 DAPIVT
+1636 
-1642 VSNAQGA
+1642 

-1720 NGSINLQVSSTSTEI
+1720 NGPINLQVSSTSTESANKD
-1735 TGQSATTTVPLT
+1735 SATTIQSLT
-1747 VTVGPV
+1747 VNVGAV
-1753 NDAPVVNFDST
+1753 NDAPTVTFTNPDYV
-1764 SYTENGA
+1764 ENGA
-1771 PIAIVNNLSI
+1771 PQALVSNLQI
-1781 SDVDSTQLSSA
+1781 GDVDS
-1792 KITLTGIQAE
+1792 
-1802 DLIVS
+1802 
-1807 QYYKG
+1807 
-1812 GTSGDTSLGIK
+1812 
-1823 YTLSNDANGNIVI
+1823 
-1836 DLTGK
+1836 
-1841 ASVANYETL
+1841 
-1850 IKSITYA
+1850 
-1857 DNSENPSTAPRGV
+1857 
-1870 TIAVTD
+1870 
-1876 ADANSTN
+1876 
-1883 NLTVVHDSQ
+1883 
-1892 INVISVNDAPVVN
+1892 
-1905 AASGAGNEDTTIA
+1905 
-1918 VKLSGSDVDGTIGHF
+1918 
-1933 NLVTAPAHGTFY
+1933 
-1945 SDAAGTQPLTNL
+1945 
-1957 TNIAA
+1957 
-1962 SNNGATIYFKPDA
+1962 
-1975 NWAGDTSFTY
+1975 
-1985 TAVDNQ
+1985 
-1991 NLPAGTPATGTINVT
+1991 
-2006 PVADAPIVTVTTA
+2006 A
-2019 QGDEDT
+2019 Q
-2025 AIKISVGTALVDTD
+2025 
-2039 GSESLSGLTVGGI
+2039 
-2052 PVGAVLTD
+2052 
-2060 GKNSYTSIPT
+2060 
-2070 GDGKVIID
+2070 
-2078 GWDLTKLTL
+2078 
-2087 TPPADFNG
+2087 
-2095 SITLQVSST
+2095 
-2104 STEITGQSATT
+2104 
-2115 TQFLTVNVAS
+2115 
-2125 VNDAPVVNTAT
+2125 
-2136 GNGNEDTIV
+2136 
-2145 AVKLTGSDVDGSI
+2145 
-2158 DHFNLVNTPA
+2158 
-2168 NGTFYSD
+2168 
-2175 AAGTQPLTN
+2175 
-2184 LNDITA
+2184 
-2190 TNNGATIYFKPD
+2190 
-2202 ANWNGST
+2202 
-2209 PFTYTAVDNQGLVST
+2209 
-2224 TPATGTITVTPVND
+2224 
-2238 APVVNFGSITYT
+2238 
-2250 ENGAPIAI
+2250 
-2258 VKDFSIADVD
+2258 
-2268 STELSSAKITLTGI
+2268 LSSAKITLTGI

-2300 TGTTSLGIS
+2300 TGTTDLGIS
-2309 YKLSNDANGNIV
+2309 YTLSNDANGNIV

-2326 KASVANYE
+2326 KASIADYT
-2334 TLIKSI
+2334 TLINSI
-2340 TYADNSE
+2340 TYANSSDN
-2347 NPSTAPRGV
+2347 PITTPRGV
-2356 TIAVTDVDANGTN
+2356 TIEVTDVDANGTN
-2369 NLTVVHDSQINVIA
+2369 NLSGS
-2383 VNDAPVVN
+2383 
-2391 AATGN
+2391 ATGQ
-2396 GNEDTIVAVK
+2396 
-2406 LTGSDVDGTID
+2406 ID
-2417 HFNLVNT
+2417 
-2424 PANGTFYSDAA
+2424 
-2435 GTQPLTNLNDITAT
+2435 
-2449 NNGATI
+2449 
-2455 YFKPDANWNG
+2455 
-2465 STPFTYTAVDNQGL
+2465 
-2479 PAATPG
+2479 
-2485 TGTINVTAVNDAPV
+2485 VTA
-2499 VNFDSTSYTE
+2499 
-2509 NGAPVA
+2509 
-2515 IVNNFSITDVDSTEL
+2515 
-2530 SSAKITLTGI
+2530 
-2540 QAEDLIVSQYYKGDN
+2540 
-2555 SGDTGLGI
+2555 
-2563 KYTLSN
+2563 
-2569 DANGNIVIDLVGK
+2569 
-2582 ASVAN
+2582 
-2587 YETLIKSI
+2587 
-2595 TYADNSENPSTA
+2595 
-2607 PRGVTIAVTDA
+2607 
-2618 DANGANNLTVVHDSQ
+2618 
-2633 INVIS
+2633 

-2650 AGNEDTTIAVKLSG
+2650 SGNEDTTIAVKLSG

-2675 LVTAPA
+2675 LVSAPA
-2681 HGTFYSDAAGTLPL
+2681 NGTFYSDAAGTQPL
-2695 TNLTNIAAS
+2695 TNLTNITAS

-2711 FKPDANWAGDTTFT
+2711 FKPDANWAGDTNFT

-2756 VTNAQGDED
+2756 VTNAQGNED
-2765 TAIKLDLSAALVDTD
+2765 SAIKLDLSAALVDTD

-2852 SANNDSATTVKSLTV
+2852 SANKDSATTIQSLTVNVAPVNDAPVVNFDSTTYTENGAPMAIVKDFSITDVDSTELTSAKITLTGIQAEDLIVSQYYKGGSDGTTGTTDLGISYKLSNDADGNIVIDLTGKASVANYETLIKSITYADNSENPSTAPRGVTIAVTDADANGTNNLTVVHDSQMNMIAVNDAPVVNAASGQGNEDTTIAVKLSGSDVDGTIDHFNLVNTPANGTFYSDAAGTQPLTNLSNITASNNGATIYFKPDANWAGDTTFTYTAVDDQKLPAGNTATGTINVTPVADAPIVTVTNAQGDEDSAIKLDMSAALVDTDGSESLGPVIVGGIPVGAVLSDGDGHSYTSLPVSEGGDGEAYLTGWNLSTLTITPPKDFNGSFDLQVSSTSTEGANKDSATTTQSLTV
-2867 NVASVNDAPVVNTAT
+2867 NVASVNDAPVVDNAT
-2882 GNGSEDTLVAV
+2882 GKGNEDTTIAV

-2918 YSDAAGTQPLTNLND
+2918 YSDAAGTQPLTGTTS

-2960 AVDNQGL
+2960 AVDNLGT
-2967 ASTTPATGTITVTAV
+2967 ASTTPATGTITVTPV

-3000 PIAIVKD
+3000 ATPIVKD
-3007 FSISD
+3007 FSITD
-3012 VDSTQLSSA
+3012 VDSTELSSA

-3032 LIVSQYYKGD
+3032 LIVSQYYKGGAD
-3042 NSGDTGLGI
+3042 GTTGTTDLGI
-3051 KYTLS
+3051 SYKLS
-3056 NDANGNIVIDLVGN
+3056 NDANGNIFIDLTGK
-3070 ASVANYETLIKSIT
+3070 ASVADYETLIKSIT

-3112 NLTVVHDSQIN
+3112 NLTVVHDSKVN
-3123 VISVNDAPVTKPAS
+3123 VIAVNDAPVVDN
-3137 ATGDEDNTVAVK
+3137 ATGKGNEDTTIAVK
-3149 LTGTDVDGTI
+3149 LTGSDVDGTI
-3159 DHFNLVNLGQ
+3159 DHFTLVNTPAN
-3169 HGTFYADA
+3169 GTFYSDA
-3177 AGTQALDGNSVI
+3177 AGTQPLTGTTSI
-3189 KATGNSATVYFK
+3189 TATNNGATIYFK
-3201 PVGDWSGSTHFTYTA
+3201 PDANWNGSTPFTYTA

-3221 QADTTPATGTIKVN
+3221 TASTTPATGTI
-3235 PVTDTPALS
+3235 T
-3244 LVDDQTVASLNVNGA
+3244 
-3259 TTTVIGNIGSG
+3259 
-3270 AWHTDNSGGTVEIRT
+3270 
-3285 PGTYGVTGNSNN
+3285 
-3297 SQVLELER
+3297 
-3305 NSGDPSN
+3305 
-3312 LYTNIDG
+3312 
-3319 KAGATYTVSLDY
+3319 
-3331 SVRAGAVDNSLINVF
+3331 
-3346 WGGKLVG
+3346 
-3353 TLTNTVVG
+3353 
-3361 LKTYTFDVPVTTDG
+3361 
-3375 SAKLE
+3375 
-3380 FKAGDANSLGGV
+3380 
-3392 VNNISVTEHLNSGLE
+3392 
-3407 DSAILL
+3407 
-3413 STIKAATTDV
+3413 
-3423 DGSETLT
+3423 
-3430 VSMKG
+3430 
-3435 IPVGASLSDGTHTFN
+3435 
-3450 ATAGATATDVT
+3450 
-3461 DWDLSKL
+3461 
-3468 KLTPPAN
+3468 
-3475 FSGDIALTVTA
+3475 
-3486 TAQDGAA
+3486 
-3493 APVSKDLTFNV
+3493 
-3504 HVAPV
+3504 
-3509 ADAPTVIAPAVTGPE
+3509 
-3524 DTAIHLNIGTT
+3524 
-3535 LVDTDGSE
+3535 
-3543 SLTHLTVSG
+3543 
-3552 VPVGAVVT
+3552 
-3560 DGTHSY
+3560 
-3566 TSTAGGNGTAA
+3566 
-3577 LDGWDLTKVTITPP
+3577 
-3591 ENFNGQINLTV
+3591 
-3602 NATSTELN
+3602 
-3610 GPSVTTQQP
+3610 
-3619 LTVNVTPVNDAP
+3619 VTPVNDAP

-3643 DAPIA
+3643 GAATPI
-3648 IVKDFSITDID
+3648 VNNFSITDVD

-3671 GIQAEDLIVSQ
+3671 GIQAEDLIVSP
-3682 YYKGDTSGDTGLGI
+3682 YYKDSNSAETGLGI
-3696 KYSLSNDANGNIV
+3696 KYTLTNDADGTIYIN
-3709 IDLTGKA
+3709 LTGKA
-3716 SVANYETLIKSI
+3716 SIAAYETVIKSI
-3728 TYADNS
+3728 TYADDS
-3734 DNPNTAPRGV
+3734 SNPSTTPRGV
-3744 TIAVTDAD
+3744 TIAVTDVD
-3752 ANGTDNLTVVHNSQI
+3752 ANGTNNQTVVHDSQV

-3777 IGHTGTG
+3777 T
-3784 KEFGNTWNE
+3784 
-3793 TAVGGDVTAPGKGPG
+3793 
-3808 QIARDF
+3808 
-3814 TLNDADS
+3814 
-3821 TTLKSAT
+3821 KSA
-3828 VTLTNFKDGD
+3828 
-3838 VLNVGKPGALT
+3838 
-3849 YTLSDVK
+3849 S
-3856 DASGAVTGKTIT
+3856 
-3868 FGPGTAAQYQTAIQS
+3868 AA
-3883 ITFDST
+3883 
-3889 SHDPSKDNRIININ
+3889 
-3903 VDDGSAVNNIAS
+3903 
-3915 TTSTI
+3915 
-3920 HITTVNDVPT
+3920 
-3930 VSTASVAFTE
+3930 
-3940 NDAAVSIVKNLN
+3940 
-3952 LADVDNTTLSK
+3952 
-3963 AVVSVDVKAGDV
+3963 
-3975 LTFTGTAPK
+3975 
-3984 GVSVVETH
+3984 
-3992 NDAGL
+3992 
-3997 VNGFKING
+3997 
-4005 IATID
+4005 
-4010 QYKALIQ
+4010 
-4017 SITFNSP
+4017 
-4024 GDNPQA
+4024 
-4030 GDRAVTV
+4030 
-4037 QVTDSGAKGDGTGTQ
+4037 
-4052 DSLVAGSKISVTAVN
+4052 
-4067 DAPVIGHT
+4067 
-4075 GDGKEFGNTWNE
+4075 
-4087 TLVGGDVTAP
+4087 
-4097 GKGPGLIAAD
+4097 
-4107 FTLKDADSP
+4107 
-4116 TLQSAT
+4116 
-4122 VTLTN
+4122 
-4127 YKAGDLLAIGN
+4127 
-4138 TAGLS
+4138 
-4143 VTTTDIVTNNVVTG
+4143 
-4157 KVITFGAGTA
+4157 
-4167 AQYQTAISSITFDS
+4167 
-4181 TSHDPV
+4181 
-4187 KDDRIINISVN
+4187 
-4198 DGSATNNIA
+4198 
-4207 NTTSTIHITT
+4207 
-4217 VNDVPVANA
+4217 
-4226 TTGSGNEDSPAIAV
+4226 GNEDTTIAV
-4240 TLSAT
+4240 KLTGS
-4245 DVDSKIDHFNLVD
+4245 DVDGKVDHFNLVD

-4276 SLSNIVAVG
+4276 SLSNIAAVG

-4307 AVDDQGLASSVKAT
+4307 AVDNQGKADSTPAT
-4321 GTINVA
+4321 GTISVA

-4332 PVVTLGSGVVQS
+4332 PLVTLGNGVVQS

-4360 TDGNGANEATI
+4360 TDGNGANESTI

-4377 TVASTSHTVATA
+4377 TVDPTTHTVASG
-4389 AQDSSVAVGTGTKL
+4389 AQDSSVSVGTGTKL
-4403 SGLIYME
+4403 SGLMYME

-4424 LLITVAGQTAA
+4424 LLITVGGQTAA
-4435 NATWGAGGKIQSA
+4435 NATWGAGGKVQSA

-4467 AGPGSYSIN
+4467 AGPGSYNIN
-4476 LVDKTIS
+4476 LVDKNVG

-4554 LDGSETHVTTLSGGA
+4554 LDGSETHVTILSGGA

-4592 KTVMDTIDVSQFD
+4592 KTVMDTIDVSKFD

-4631 ADVPGVPSAVASAS
+4631 ATVPGVPSAVASAS
-4645 DSKAITVTVEPQ
+4645 DSKAITVTVESQ
-4657 TYTSSEGLAGT
+4657 TYKSSEGLAGT

-4703 DSSGSMGKS
+4703 DSSGSMGKN

-4754 SVDMSDKAAALK
+4754 AVDMSDKAAAMK
-4766 TLAAALATMTSGGTT
+4766 TLSAALAGMTSGGTT
-4781 NYEDAFKT
+4781 NYEDPFKT

-4797 NSTNPTGENR
+4797 NSSNPTGENR

-4820 NTSTVLGTVNGT
+4820 NTSTVLGKVNGSDF
-4832 AVTLATG
+4832 TLAMALVTWK
-4839 LESWHLGSTY
+4839 EKTTY
-4849 SVNGKVAI
+4849 EINGK
-4857 DTVGHVY
+4857 TVITGDGTVY
-4864 SYASSTTG
+4864 DASG
-4872 KLVGTLASHADGK
+4872 KWAGVLTSHADGK
-4885 GGQEYSLNSPET
+4885 GGKEYSLTSPEM
-4897 NGSSVVLAEA
+4897 NGSQAVITDA

-4919 TIEAIGLNSA
+4919 TIEAIGLGSG
-4929 VKTSTLNHYD
+4929 VKTATLDRYD
-4939 SDGHAQTN
+4939 SDHHSLNN

-4957 LGDQKD
+4957 LGDQKT

-4985 TYNTQGGI
+4985 TFNNQGGI

-5017 SFVTNNLD
+5017 SFVTSHID
-5025 AVAHLTNSSSTSQDG
+5025 QVADLAGKSSTSLDG

-5054 GQGGDDI
+5054 GQGG
-5061 LNGGNG
+5061 
-5067 NDILIGG
+5067 NDVLVGG
-5074 KGNDILT
+5074 KGNDILF
-5081 GGAGADTFAWKAG
+5081 GGAGADTFTWKAG
-5094 DTNSGGFDVIK
+5094 DTNSGGVDVIK
-5105 DFNKGEGD
+5105 DFNKDAGD

-5122 GEDTDTLSKYLQIT
+5122 GEDTDTLSKYLQVS

-5173 VTWSNS
+5173 VTWSNA

>member
-388 AGTQS
+388 TGTQS

-506 NGTNSETTFTEGQG
+506 NGTNSETTFTEGQA

-535 PTLQGAK
+535 PTLQSAK

-639 SFTSTDYV
+639 SFTSSDYV

-1154 APTVNAALG
+1154 APTVNAARG

-1314 GSHSYTSIPTGDGAV
+1314 GTHSYTSIPTGDGAV

-1720 NGSINLQVSSTSTEI
+1720 NGSINLQVSSTSTEL

-1753 NDAPVVNFDST
+1753 NDAPVVNFDGT

-1771 PIAIVNNLSI
+1771 PVAIVNNFSI
-1781 SDVDSTQLSSA
+1781 TDVDSTQ
-1792 KITLTGIQAE
+1792 
-1802 DLIVS
+1802 
-1807 QYYKG
+1807 
-1812 GTSGDTSLGIK
+1812 
-1823 YTLSNDANGNIVI
+1823 
-1836 DLTGK
+1836 
-1841 ASVANYETL
+1841 
-1850 IKSITYA
+1850 
-1857 DNSENPSTAPRGV
+1857 
-1870 TIAVTD
+1870 
-1876 ADANSTN
+1876 
-1883 NLTVVHDSQ
+1883 
-1892 INVISVNDAPVVN
+1892 
-1905 AASGAGNEDTTIA
+1905 
-1918 VKLSGSDVDGTIGHF
+1918 
-1933 NLVTAPAHGTFY
+1933 
-1945 SDAAGTQPLTNL
+1945 
-1957 TNIAA
+1957 
-1962 SNNGATIYFKPDA
+1962 
-1975 NWAGDTSFTY
+1975 
-1985 TAVDNQ
+1985 
-1991 NLPAGTPATGTINVT
+1991 
-2006 PVADAPIVTVTTA
+2006 
-2019 QGDEDT
+2019 
-2025 AIKISVGTALVDTD
+2025 
-2039 GSESLSGLTVGGI
+2039 
-2052 PVGAVLTD
+2052 
-2060 GKNSYTSIPT
+2060 
-2070 GDGKVIID
+2070 
-2078 GWDLTKLTL
+2078 
-2087 TPPADFNG
+2087 
-2095 SITLQVSST
+2095 
-2104 STEITGQSATT
+2104 
-2115 TQFLTVNVAS
+2115 
-2125 VNDAPVVNTAT
+2125 
-2136 GNGNEDTIV
+2136 
-2145 AVKLTGSDVDGSI
+2145 
-2158 DHFNLVNTPA
+2158 
-2168 NGTFYSD
+2168 
-2175 AAGTQPLTN
+2175 
-2184 LNDITA
+2184 
-2190 TNNGATIYFKPD
+2190 
-2202 ANWNGST
+2202 
-2209 PFTYTAVDNQGLVST
+2209 
-2224 TPATGTITVTPVND
+2224 
-2238 APVVNFGSITYT
+2238 
-2250 ENGAPIAI
+2250 
-2258 VKDFSIADVD
+2258 
-2268 STELSSAKITLTGI
+2268 LSSAKITLTGI

-2326 KASVANYE
+2326 KASVADYE

-2383 VNDAPVVN
+2383 VNDAPVVD

-2540 QAEDLIVSQYYKGDN
+2540 QAEDLIVSQYYKGGT
-2555 SGDTGLGI
+2555 SGDTSLGI

-2569 DANGNIVIDLVGK
+2569 DANGNIVIDLTGK

-2618 DANGANNLTVVHDSQ
+2618 DANGTNNLTVVHDSQ

-2650 AGNEDTTIAVKLSG
+2650 AGKEDTTIAVKLSG

-2681 HGTFYSDAAGTLPL
+2681 HGTFYSDAAGTQPL
-2695 TNLTNIAAS
+2695 TNLTNIAAT

-2765 TAIKLDLSAALVDTD
+2765 SAIKLDLSAALVDTD

-2882 GNGSEDTLVAV
+2882 GNGNEDTIVAV

-2967 ASTTPATGTITVTAV
+2967 PAATPGTGTINVTAV

-3007 FSISD
+3007 FSITD
-3012 VDSTQLSSA
+3012 VDSTELSSA

-3056 NDANGNIVIDLVGN
+3056 NDANGNIVIDLTGK

-3123 VISVNDAPVTKPAS
+3123 VISVNDAPVTKPAT

-3201 PVGDWSGSTHFTYTA
+3201 PVGDWSGSTNFTYTA

-3285 PGTYGVTGNSNN
+3285 PGTYGVAGNSNN

-3312 LYTNIDG
+3312 LYTNIDA

-3392 VNNISVTEHLNSGLE
+3392 INNISVTEHLNSGLE
-3407 DSAILL
+3407 DNAILL

-3543 SLTHLTVSG
+3543 SLTHLTLSG

-3577 LDGWDLTKVTITPP
+3577 LDGWDLTKVTLTPP

-3610 GPSVTTQQP
+3610 GPSATTQQP

-3643 DAPIA
+3643 DAPTA
-3648 IVKDFSITDID
+3648 IVKNFSITDID

-3682 YYKGDTSGDTGLGI
+3682 YYKDGTSGDTGLGI
-3696 KYSLSNDANGNIV
+3696 KYTLSNDANGNIV

-3752 ANGTDNLTVVHNSQI
+3752 ANGTDNLTVVQNSQI

-3868 FGPGTAAQYQTAIQS
+3868 FGAGTAAQYQTAIQS

-3889 SHDPSKDNRIININ
+3889 SHDPSKDNRIINIT

-4075 GDGKEFGNTWNE
+4075 GTGTEFGNTWNE

-4226 TTGSGNEDSPAIAV
+4226 TTGSGNEDSLAIAV

-4321 GTINVA
+4321 GTIDVA

-4544 SPVKAVFGDS
+4544 SPIQAVFGDS

-4631 ADVPGVPSAVASAS
+4631 ATVPGVPSAVASAS

-4832 AVTLATG
+4832 AVTLAMG

>member
-34 FTGEQLETGPGG
+34 FTGEQVLTGPGG

-79 ASAQAAPSV
+79 ATAQAAPSV

-145 TNGLGTTTTPPPT
+145 TNGLAATAVPPPT
-158 LSNGLAIDNGNDNG
+158 LSNGLAIDNGNGN
-172 GTPVAPQPT
+172 GTPAAPQPA

-201 TANITQAPTSD
+201 TANVTQAPTSD

-232 STTVQLADNNTPYI
+232 STTVQVADTNTPYI

-259 GGGGLVVTTDP
+259 GGGGLIVTTDP

-279 TIDTTTVSLSAAP
+279 TIDTTFA
-292 TSVEGTSITYTAT
+292 SIT
-305 LTNPAQTPVNVTLSD
+305 
-320 GSTITIRAGESTGT
+320 
-334 VVVAAP
+334 
-340 ANDVYNTN
+340 
-348 TVISTTITGAT
+348 
-359 GGNFENLVPNTA
+359 
-371 PAVVQIVDSID
+371 
-382 TTVASI
+382 
-388 AGTQS
+388 GTQS
-393 VVEGQAA
+393 VIEGQAA

-421 GTASNGTDYTQVVS
+421 GTATDGSDYTQVVS

-461 NVTVAIGAITGGNF
+461 NVTVAIGAISGGNF
-475 ENIVAS
+475 ENVAVS
-481 ATNGSVTTTII
+481 PTNGSVTTTII
-492 DNDALPVVDPNGGG
+492 DNDALPVVDPNGGA
-506 NGTNSETTFTEGQG
+506 NGTNSETTFTEGQA

-549 DADTLVVGSPNANI
+549 DADSLVVGSPNANI
-563 AVTTATVNGQIV
+563 AVSTATVNGQIV

-597 NSSQDPSVADRTITV
+597 NSSEDPSVADRTITV

-619 DSVPATSIVHV
+619 DSAPASSIVHV

-687 PSFQGGNTGTTASGI
+687 PSFQGGNSGTTASGI

-715 IQLSG
+715 IQLNG

-770 GEVDITPVNDAPTV
+770 GEVAITPVNDAPTV
-784 TDASGKGD
+784 IDASGQGD
-792 EDTTIAVKLTGADV
+792 EDTAIAVRLTGTDV

-828 AGTQALTNLSNI
+828 AGTQALTSLSNI

-867 VDNQGQPAGTP
+867 VDNQGLQTGAP
-878 ANGIINVTPVADAPI
+878 ANGVINVTPVADAPI
-893 VTVANAQGAED
+893 VTVADAQGNED
-904 TAIKLTLSTALVD
+904 SAIKLNVSTALVD

-926 LVVSGIPVGAVLT
+926 FVVSGIPVGAMLT

-947 IPTGDGAVYIDG
+947 IPTGDGAVYING
-959 WDLNNLTITPPKD
+959 WDLTNLTITPPKD

-981 SSTSTEAAN
+981 SSTSTEGAN
-990 KDAATTTQS
+990 QDSATTTQA

-1013 NFDSTTYTENGA
+1013 NFDSVTYTENGA
-1025 PVALVNNFSITDID
+1025 PIALVNNFSITDID

-1051 GIQAEDLVVSQYYK
+1051 GVQAEDLVVSQYYK
-1065 GGTTGVTDLGITYTL
+1065 GGTTGLTDLGITYTL
-1080 SNDAN
+1080 SNDAS

-1154 APTVNAALG
+1154 APTVNGALG
-1163 QGDEDTAIAVKL
+1163 QGDEDTAIAVNL

-1193 EHGKFYAD
+1193 EHGTFYAD
-1201 AAGTQELTNLSN
+1201 AAGTQALTNLSN

-1242 DNQNLPAG
+1242 DNQGLQTG
-1250 APANGIINV
+1250 APANGVINV

-1274 GNEDSAI
+1274 GN
-1281 KLNVSTALV
+1281 
-1290 DTDGSESLGPFVVS
+1290 
-1304 GIPVGAVLTD
+1304 
-1314 GSHSYTSIPTGDGAV
+1314 
-1329 YINGWDL
+1329 
-1336 TNLTITPPKDFN
+1336 
-1348 GSINLQVSST
+1348 
-1358 STELTGQSA
+1358 
-1367 TTTVPLTVTVGP
+1367 
-1379 VNDAPTVTFTNPDYV
+1379 
-1394 ENGAPQALV
+1394 
-1403 SNLQIGDV
+1403 
-1411 DSAQLSSAKIT
+1411 
-1422 LTGIQAEDLI
+1422 
-1432 VSQYYKGG
+1432 
-1440 NSGTT
+1440 
-1445 DLGISYNLSND
+1445 
-1456 ANGNIVIDLTGKASI
+1456 
-1471 ADYTTL
+1471 
-1477 INSITY
+1477 
-1483 ANSSDNP
+1483 
-1490 STAPRGVTI
+1490 
-1499 EVTDVDANG
+1499 
-1508 TNNLSGSATGQID
+1508 
-1521 VTAVNDAPTVNTA
+1521 
-1534 SGAGNEDTTI
+1534 
-1544 AVKLTGSD
+1544 
-1552 VDGTIGHFNLVSAP
+1552 
-1566 AHGTFYSDAAGT
+1566 
-1578 QPLTNLT
+1578 
-1585 NIAASNNGAT
+1585 
-1595 IYFKPD
+1595 
-1601 ANWAGDTTFTYTAV
+1601 
-1615 DNQNLPAGNTA
+1615 
-1626 TGTINVTPVA
+1626 
-1636 DAPIVT
+1636 
-1642 VSNAQGA
+1642 

-1720 NGSINLQVSSTSTEI
+1720 NGSINLQVSSTSTESANKD
-1735 TGQSATTTVPLT
+1735 SATTVQSLT
-1747 VTVGPV
+1747 VNVGPI
-1753 NDAPVVNFDST
+1753 NDAPTVTFTNPDYV
-1764 SYTENGA
+1764 ENGA
-1771 PIAIVNNLSI
+1771 PQALVSNLQI
-1781 SDVDSTQLSSA
+1781 GDVDSSQLSSA

-1807 QYYKG
+1807 QYYTG
-1812 GTSGDTSLGIK
+1812 ANSGTTTLGIS
-1823 YTLSNDANGNIVI
+1823 YNLSNDADGNIIIDLTGKASIADYTTLINSITYANSSDAPITTPRGVTIEVTDADANGTNNLSGSATGQIGITPVNDAPVVNNTAGKGDEDTPIAVKLSGADVDGTIDHFNLVSMASNGKFYADAAGTQELTNLSNIAATNNSATIYFKPTENWAGVTSDFTYTAVDNQGLASTPATGNISVTPVADAPIVTVANAQGNEDSAIKLNVSTALVDTDGSESLGPFVVSGIPVGAVLTDGTHSYTSIPTGDGAVYINGWDLTNLTITPPKDFNGSINLQVSSTSTELTGQSATTTQSLTVNVASVNDAPVVNFDSTTYTENGAPIAIVNNFSITDVDSTELTSAKITLTGIQAEDLIVSQYYKGGSDGTAGTTDLGISYKLSNDADGNIVI

-1876 ADANSTN
+1876 ADASGTN
-1883 NLTVVHDSQ
+1883 NLTVVHNSQ
-1892 INVISVNDAPVVN
+1892 INVIAVNDAPTVN
-1905 AASGAGNEDTTIA
+1905 AALGQGDEDTAIA
-1918 VKLSGSDVDGTIGHF
+1918 VNLTGADVDGTIDHF
-1933 NLVTAPAHGTFY
+1933 NLVSTPANGTFY

-1957 TNIAA
+1957 NNIAA
-1962 SNNGATIYFKPDA
+1962 TNNGATIYFKPDA
-1975 NWAGDTSFTY
+1975 NWAGDTTFTY
-1985 TAVDNQ
+1985 TAVDNE
-1991 NLPAGTPATGTINVT
+1991 NLPAGTTATGTINVT
-2006 PVADAPIVTVTTA
+2006 PVADAPTVTVSNA

-2025 AIKISVGTALVDTD
+2025 AIQINVSTALVDTD

-2070 GDGKVIID
+2070 GDGKVVID
-2078 GWDLTKLTL
+2078 GWDLTTLTL

-2104 STEITGQSATT
+2104 STELTGQKATAT
-2115 TQFLTVNVAS
+2115 GSLTVNVAA
-2125 VNDAPVVNTAT
+2125 VNDAPVVNAAT
-2136 GNGNEDTIV
+2136 GTGNEDTLV
-2145 AVKLTGSDVDGSI
+2145 AVKLTGSDVDGTI
-2158 DHFNLVNTPA
+2158 DHFTLVNTPA

-2175 AAGTQPLTN
+2175 AAGTQPLTGTTN
-2184 LNDITA
+2184 IPA
-2190 TNNGATIYFKPD
+2190 TDNGAT
-2202 ANWNGST
+2202 
-2209 PFTYTAVDNQGLVST
+2209 V
-2224 TPATGTITVTPVND
+2224 
-2238 APVVNFGSITYT
+2238 
-2250 ENGAPIAI
+2250 
-2258 VKDFSIADVD
+2258 
-2268 STELSSAKITLTGI
+2268 
-2282 QAEDLIVSQYYK
+2282 
-2294 GGTDGT
+2294 
-2300 TGTTSLGIS
+2300 
-2309 YKLSNDANGNIV
+2309 
-2321 IDLTG
+2321 
-2326 KASVANYE
+2326 
-2334 TLIKSI
+2334 
-2340 TYADNSE
+2340 
-2347 NPSTAPRGV
+2347 
-2356 TIAVTDVDANGTN
+2356 
-2369 NLTVVHDSQINVIA
+2369 
-2383 VNDAPVVN
+2383 
-2391 AATGN
+2391 
-2396 GNEDTIVAVK
+2396 
-2406 LTGSDVDGTID
+2406 
-2417 HFNLVNT
+2417 
-2424 PANGTFYSDAA
+2424 
-2435 GTQPLTNLNDITAT
+2435 
-2449 NNGATI
+2449 
-2455 YFKPDANWNG
+2455 
-2465 STPFTYTAVDNQGL
+2465 
-2479 PAATPG
+2479 
-2485 TGTINVTAVNDAPV
+2485 
-2499 VNFDSTSYTE
+2499 
-2509 NGAPVA
+2509 
-2515 IVNNFSITDVDSTEL
+2515 
-2530 SSAKITLTGI
+2530 
-2540 QAEDLIVSQYYKGDN
+2540 
-2555 SGDTGLGI
+2555 
-2563 KYTLSN
+2563 
-2569 DANGNIVIDLVGK
+2569 
-2582 ASVAN
+2582 
-2587 YETLIKSI
+2587 
-2595 TYADNSENPSTA
+2595 
-2607 PRGVTIAVTDA
+2607 
-2618 DANGANNLTVVHDSQ
+2618 
-2633 INVIS
+2633 
-2638 VNDAPVVNAASG
+2638 
-2650 AGNEDTTIAVKLSG
+2650 
-2664 SDVDGT
+2664 
-2670 IGHFN
+2670 
-2675 LVTAPA
+2675 
-2681 HGTFYSDAAGTLPL
+2681 
-2695 TNLTNIAAS
+2695 
-2704 NNGATIY
+2704 
-2711 FKPDANWAGDTTFT
+2711 
-2725 YTAVDNQNLPAGNT
+2725 
-2739 ATGTINVT
+2739 
-2747 PVADAPIVT
+2747 
-2756 VTNAQGDED
+2756 
-2765 TAIKLDLSAALVDTD
+2765 
-2780 GSESLGPVI
+2780 
-2789 VGGIP
+2789 
-2794 VGAVLSDGNGHS
+2794 
-2806 YTSIPVSEGGD
+2806 
-2817 GEAYLTGWNLSTLTI
+2817 
-2832 TPPKDFNGSFNLQV
+2832 
-2846 SSTSTE
+2846 
-2852 SANNDSATTVKSLTV
+2852 
-2867 NVASVNDAPVVNTAT
+2867 
-2882 GNGSEDTLVAV
+2882 
-2893 KLTGSDVDGTI
+2893 
-2904 DHFNLVNTPANGTF
+2904 
-2918 YSDAAGTQPLTNLND
+2918 
-2933 ITATNNG
+2933 
-2940 ATIYFKPDAN
+2940 YFKPDAN

-3007 FSISD
+3007 FSIAD
-3012 VDSTQLSSA
+3012 VDSTELTSA

-3032 LIVSQYYKGD
+3032 LIVSQYYKG
-3042 NSGDTGLGI
+3042 G
-3051 KYTLS
+3051 
-3056 NDANGNIVIDLVGN
+3056 
-3070 ASVANYETLIKSIT
+3070 
-3084 YADNSNN
+3084 
-3091 PSTTPRGVT
+3091 
-3100 IAVTDVDANGTN
+3100 
-3112 NLTVVHDSQIN
+3112 
-3123 VISVNDAPVTKPAS
+3123 
-3137 ATGDEDNTVAVK
+3137 
-3149 LTGTDVDGTI
+3149 
-3159 DHFNLVNLGQ
+3159 
-3169 HGTFYADA
+3169 
-3177 AGTQALDGNSVI
+3177 
-3189 KATGNSATVYFK
+3189 
-3201 PVGDWSGSTHFTYTA
+3201 
-3216 VDNQG
+3216 
-3221 QADTTPATGTIKVN
+3221 
-3235 PVTDTPALS
+3235 
-3244 LVDDQTVASLNVNGA
+3244 
-3259 TTTVIGNIGSG
+3259 
-3270 AWHTDNSGGTVEIRT
+3270 
-3285 PGTYGVTGNSNN
+3285 
-3297 SQVLELER
+3297 
-3305 NSGDPSN
+3305 
-3312 LYTNIDG
+3312 
-3319 KAGATYTVSLDY
+3319 
-3331 SVRAGAVDNSLINVF
+3331 
-3346 WGGKLVG
+3346 
-3353 TLTNTVVG
+3353 
-3361 LKTYTFDVPVTTDG
+3361 
-3375 SAKLE
+3375 
-3380 FKAGDANSLGGV
+3380 
-3392 VNNISVTEHLNSGLE
+3392 
-3407 DSAILL
+3407 
-3413 STIKAATTDV
+3413 
-3423 DGSETLT
+3423 
-3430 VSMKG
+3430 
-3435 IPVGASLSDGTHTFN
+3435 SDGTT
-3450 ATAGATATDVT
+3450 
-3461 DWDLSKL
+3461 
-3468 KLTPPAN
+3468 
-3475 FSGDIALTVTA
+3475 
-3486 TAQDGAA
+3486 
-3493 APVSKDLTFNV
+3493 
-3504 HVAPV
+3504 
-3509 ADAPTVIAPAVTGPE
+3509 
-3524 DTAIHLNIGTT
+3524 GTT
-3535 LVDTDGSE
+3535 D
-3543 SLTHLTVSG
+3543 
-3552 VPVGAVVT
+3552 
-3560 DGTHSY
+3560 
-3566 TSTAGGNGTAA
+3566 
-3577 LDGWDLTKVTITPP
+3577 
-3591 ENFNGQINLTV
+3591 
-3602 NATSTELN
+3602 
-3610 GPSVTTQQP
+3610 
-3619 LTVNVTPVNDAP
+3619 
-3631 VVNFGSITYTEN
+3631 
-3643 DAPIA
+3643 
-3648 IVKDFSITDID
+3648 
-3659 STQLSSAKITLT
+3659 
-3671 GIQAEDLIVSQ
+3671 
-3682 YYKGDTSGDTGLGI
+3682 LGI
-3696 KYSLSNDANGNIV
+3696 SYKLSNDANGNIV

-3734 DNPNTAPRGV
+3734 DNPSTAPRGV

-3752 ANGTDNLTVVHNSQI
+3752 ANGTNNLTVVHDSQI

-3777 IGHTGTG
+3777 IGHTGSG
-3784 KEFGNTWNE
+3784 KQFGNTWNE

-3821 TTLKSAT
+3821 TSLKSAT

-3849 YTLSDVK
+3849 YTVSDVK

-3868 FGPGTAAQYQTAIQS
+3868 FGAGTAAQYQTAIQS

-3889 SHDPSKDNRIININ
+3889 SHDPSKENRLINIT

-3930 VSTASVAFTE
+3930 VSTASVGFTE

-3992 NDAGL
+3992 NADGL
-3997 VNGFKING
+3997 VNGFQIKG
-4005 IATID
+4005 IASID

-4052 DSLVAGSKISVTAVN
+4052 DSLVAGSTITVTAVN

-4097 GKGPGLIAAD
+4097 GKGPGLIARD
-4107 FTLKDADSP
+4107 FTVSDADSP

-4198 DGSATNNIA
+4198 DGSATNNIV

-4217 VNDVPVANA
+4217 VNDVPVADA

-4245 DVDSKIDHFNLVD
+4245 DVDSTIDHFNLVD

-4285 NAATVYFKPAADWAG
+4285 NAATVYFKPATDWAG

-4307 AVDDQGLASSVKAT
+4307 AVDDQGLASSVNAT
-4321 GTINVA
+4321 GTISVA

-4332 PVVTLGSGVVQS
+4332 PLVTLGSGVVQS

-4377 TVASTSHTVATA
+4377 TVDPTTHSVASG

-4403 SGLIYME
+4403 SGLVYME

-4424 LLITVAGQTAA
+4424 LLITVGGQTAA

-4456 YYTLDIYHYNQ
+4456 YYTLDVYHYNQ
-4467 AGPGSYSIN
+4467 AGPGSYNIS
-4476 LVDKTIS
+4476 LTDKNIS
-4483 TGATQTVALN
+4483 TGASQTVALN

-4530 YELNHGTEGAAIKL
+4530 YELNHGTEGTAIKL

-4578 AGHTATVTTHVENG
+4578 AGHTATVTTHVEDG
-4592 KTVMDTIDVSQFD
+4592 KTVMDTIDVSNFD

-4631 ADVPGVPSAVASAS
+4631 ANVPGVPSAVASAS
-4645 DSKAITVTVEPQ
+4645 DSKAITVTVESQ
-4657 TYTSSEGLAGT
+4657 TYNSSEGLAGT
-4668 DPTPINGTTGGDIIV
+4668 DPTPITGTTGGDIIV

-4832 AVTLATG
+4832 AITLATG

-4872 KLVGTLASHADGK
+4872 KLMGTLASHADGK
-4885 GGQEYSLNSPET
+4885 GGTEYSLNSPET

-4985 TYNTQGGI
+4985 TFNTQGGI

-5025 AVAHLTNSSSTSQDG
+5025 AVAHLANSSSTSQDG

-5054 GQGGDDI
+5054 GQGGNDI

-5067 NDILIGG
+5067 NDILMGG

-5122 GEDTDTLSKYLQIT
+5122 GEDTDTLSKYLQVT
-5136 NDGHDTILQVSTTG
+5136 NDGRDTILQVSTTG

-5160 AATTADVHIKVEG
+5160 AANTADVHIKVEG
-5173 VTWSNS
+5173 VTWSNA

>member
-158 LSNGLAIDNGNDNG
+158 LSNGLAIGNGNDNG

-334 VVVAAP
+334 VVVASP

-388 AGTQS
+388 TGTQS

-421 GTASNGTDYTQVVS
+421 GTAANGTDYTQVVS

-506 NGTNSETTFTEGQG
+506 NGTNSETTFTEGQA

-681 EDLIAS
+681 DDLIAS

-1314 GSHSYTSIPTGDGAV
+1314 GTHSYTSIPTGDGAV

-1534 SGAGNEDTTI
+1534 AGAGNEDTTI

-1601 ANWAGDTTFTYTAV
+1601 ANWAGDTSFTYTAV

-1753 NDAPVVNFDST
+1753 NDAPVVNFDGT

-1771 PIAIVNNLSI
+1771 PVAIVNNFSI
-1781 SDVDSTQLSSA
+1781 TDVDSTQLSSA

-1876 ADANSTN
+1876 ADANGTN

-1892 INVISVNDAPVVN
+1892 INVISVNDAPTVN
-1905 AASGAGNEDTTIA
+1905 AASGTGNEDTLIA
-1918 VKLSGSDVDGTIGHF
+1918 VKLTGSDVDGTIGHF
-1933 NLVTAPAHGTFY
+1933 NLVDAPAHGTFF

-1957 TNIAA
+1957 SNIAA
-1962 SNNGATIYFKPDA
+1962 TNNGATIYFKPET
-1975 NWAGDTSFTY
+1975 NWAGDTNFTY

-2006 PVADAPIVTVTTA
+2006 PVADAPIVTVT
-2019 QGDEDT
+2019 
-2025 AIKISVGTALVDTD
+2025 
-2039 GSESLSGLTVGGI
+2039 
-2052 PVGAVLTD
+2052 
-2060 GKNSYTSIPT
+2060 
-2070 GDGKVIID
+2070 
-2078 GWDLTKLTL
+2078 
-2087 TPPADFNG
+2087 
-2095 SITLQVSST
+2095 
-2104 STEITGQSATT
+2104 
-2115 TQFLTVNVAS
+2115 
-2125 VNDAPVVNTAT
+2125 
-2136 GNGNEDTIV
+2136 
-2145 AVKLTGSDVDGSI
+2145 
-2158 DHFNLVNTPA
+2158 
-2168 NGTFYSD
+2168 
-2175 AAGTQPLTN
+2175 
-2184 LNDITA
+2184 
-2190 TNNGATIYFKPD
+2190 
-2202 ANWNGST
+2202 
-2209 PFTYTAVDNQGLVST
+2209 
-2224 TPATGTITVTPVND
+2224 
-2238 APVVNFGSITYT
+2238 
-2250 ENGAPIAI
+2250 
-2258 VKDFSIADVD
+2258 
-2268 STELSSAKITLTGI
+2268 
-2282 QAEDLIVSQYYK
+2282 
-2294 GGTDGT
+2294 
-2300 TGTTSLGIS
+2300 
-2309 YKLSNDANGNIV
+2309 
-2321 IDLTG
+2321 
-2326 KASVANYE
+2326 
-2334 TLIKSI
+2334 
-2340 TYADNSE
+2340 
-2347 NPSTAPRGV
+2347 
-2356 TIAVTDVDANGTN
+2356 
-2369 NLTVVHDSQINVIA
+2369 
-2383 VNDAPVVN
+2383 
-2391 AATGN
+2391 
-2396 GNEDTIVAVK
+2396 
-2406 LTGSDVDGTID
+2406 
-2417 HFNLVNT
+2417 
-2424 PANGTFYSDAA
+2424 
-2435 GTQPLTNLNDITAT
+2435 
-2449 NNGATI
+2449 
-2455 YFKPDANWNG
+2455 
-2465 STPFTYTAVDNQGL
+2465 
-2479 PAATPG
+2479 
-2485 TGTINVTAVNDAPV
+2485 
-2499 VNFDSTSYTE
+2499 
-2509 NGAPVA
+2509 
-2515 IVNNFSITDVDSTEL
+2515 
-2530 SSAKITLTGI
+2530 
-2540 QAEDLIVSQYYKGDN
+2540 
-2555 SGDTGLGI
+2555 
-2563 KYTLSN
+2563 
-2569 DANGNIVIDLVGK
+2569 
-2582 ASVAN
+2582 
-2587 YETLIKSI
+2587 
-2595 TYADNSENPSTA
+2595 
-2607 PRGVTIAVTDA
+2607 
-2618 DANGANNLTVVHDSQ
+2618 
-2633 INVIS
+2633 
-2638 VNDAPVVNAASG
+2638 
-2650 AGNEDTTIAVKLSG
+2650 
-2664 SDVDGT
+2664 
-2670 IGHFN
+2670 
-2675 LVTAPA
+2675 
-2681 HGTFYSDAAGTLPL
+2681 
-2695 TNLTNIAAS
+2695 
-2704 NNGATIY
+2704 
-2711 FKPDANWAGDTTFT
+2711 
-2725 YTAVDNQNLPAGNT
+2725 
-2739 ATGTINVT
+2739 
-2747 PVADAPIVT
+2747 
-2756 VTNAQGDED
+2756 NAQGAED
-2765 TAIKLDLSAALVDTD
+2765 SAIKLDLSAALVDTD

-2882 GNGSEDTLVAV
+2882 GNGSEDTLIAV

-2904 DHFNLVNTPANGTF
+2904 DHFSLVTTPANGTF
-2918 YSDAAGTQPLTNLND
+2918 FSDAAGNQPLTDLSN
-2933 ITATNNG
+2933 ITASNNG
-2940 ATIYFKPDAN
+2940 ATIYFKPDTN
-2950 WNGSTPFTYT
+2950 WNGTTPFTYT
-2960 AVDNQGL
+2960 AVDDQGL
-2967 ASTTPATGTITVTAV
+2967 ASTTPATGTITVTPV

-3000 PIAIVKD
+3000 PTAIVKD
-3007 FSISD
+3007 FSITD
-3012 VDSTQLSSA
+3012 VDSTELSSA
-3021 KITLTGIQAED
+3021 KITLTGIKGED

-3056 NDANGNIVIDLVGN
+3056 NDANGNIVIDLVGK

-3091 PSTTPRGVT
+3091 PSTAPRGVT

-3169 HGTFYADA
+3169 HGTFFADA
-3177 AGTQALDGNSVI
+3177 AGTQALDSTSVI

-3201 PVGDWSGSTHFTYTA
+3201 PVGDWSGSTNFTYTA

-3221 QADTTPATGTIKVN
+3221 QADTTPATGTITVN
-3235 PVTDTPALS
+3235 PVTDTPSLS
-3244 LVDDQTVASLNVNGA
+3244 LVNDQTVASLNVNGA

-3285 PGTYGVTGNSNN
+3285 PGTYGVAGNSNN

-3312 LYTNIDG
+3312 LYTNIDA

-3361 LKTYTFDVPVTTDG
+3361 MKTYTFDVPVTTDG

-3392 VNNISVTEHLNSGLE
+3392 INNISVTEHLNSGLE
-3407 DSAILL
+3407 DNAILL

-3524 DTAIHLNIGTT
+3524 DTAIHLNIGTA
-3535 LVDTDGSE
+3535 LVDNDGSE
-3543 SLTHLTVSG
+3543 SLSGLTVSG
-3552 VPVGAVVT
+3552 IPVGAVVT

-3591 ENFNGQINLTV
+3591 ENFNGQINLVV

-3610 GPSVTTQQP
+3610 GPSATTQQA
-3619 LTVNVTPVNDAP
+3619 LTVTVTPVNDAP

-3643 DAPIA
+3643 GAPIA
-3648 IVKDFSITDID
+3648 IVKDFSIADID

-3671 GIQAEDLIVSQ
+3671 GIQAEDLVVSQ
-3682 YYKGDTSGDTGLGI
+3682 YYKGGTDGSTDLGI
-3696 KYSLSNDANGNIV
+3696 KYTLSNDANGNIV

-3889 SHDPSKDNRIININ
+3889 SHDPSKDNRIINIT

-3997 VNGFKING
+3997 VNGFKITG

-4052 DSLVAGSKISVTAVN
+4052 DSLVAGSTISVTAVN

-4075 GDGKEFGNTWNE
+4075 GTGKEFGNTWNE
-4087 TLVGGDVTAP
+4087 TLVGGDVKEP

-4143 VTTTDIVTNNVVTG
+4143 YTTTDIVTNNVVTG

-4276 SLSNIVAVG
+4276 SLSNITATG

-4332 PVVTLGSGVVQS
+4332 PVVTLGSGIVQS

-4360 TDGNGANEATI
+4360 SDGNGANEATI

-4377 TVASTSHTVATA
+4377 TVASTSHSVATG

-4403 SGLIYME
+4403 SGLVYME

-4544 SPVKAVFGDS
+4544 SPVQAVFGDS

-4631 ADVPGVPSAVASAS
+4631 ATVPGVPSAVASAS
-4645 DSKAITVTVEPQ
+4645 DSKAITVTVESQ
-4657 TYTSSEGLAGT
+4657 TYKSSEGLAGT

-4703 DSSGSMGKS
+4703 DSSGSMGKT

-4832 AVTLATG
+4832 AVTLAMG

-4872 KLVGTLASHADGK
+4872 KLMGTLASHADGK

-5173 VTWSNS
+5173 VTWSNA

>member
-34 FTGEQLETGPGG
+34 FTGEQVLTGPGG

-70 PASTTNLAE
+70 PASTTDLAE
-79 ASAQAAPSV
+79 ATAQAAPSV

-135 GEVNPTIGFP
+135 GEVSPTIGFP
-145 TNGLGTTTTPPPT
+145 TNGLGTTAAPPPT
-158 LSNGLAIDNGNDNG
+158 LSNGLAIDNGNGN
-172 GTPVAPQPT
+172 TVVPQPT
-181 GTLTL
+181 GTVTL

-201 TANITQAPTSD
+201 TANVTQAPTSD
-212 LTVTLSNGSTIV
+212 LTITLSNGSTIV
-224 IRGGDTSG
+224 VRGGDTSG
-232 STTVQLADNNTPYI
+232 STTVQVADINTPYI

-305 LTNPAQTPVNVTLSD
+305 LTNPAQTQVNVTLSD
-320 GSTITIRAGESTGT
+320 GSTITIRAGESTGS

-359 GGNFENLVPNTA
+359 GGNFESLVPNPA
-371 PAVVQIVDSID
+371 PAVVQIVDTID

-388 AGTQS
+388 TGTQS

-421 GTASNGTDYTQVVS
+421 GTAANGTDYTQVVS

-481 ATNGSVTTTII
+481 ATNGSVTTTIT
-492 DNDALPVVDPNGGG
+492 DNDSLPVVDPNGGG
-506 NGTNSETTFTEGQG
+506 NGTNSETTFTEGQA

-639 SFTSTDYV
+639 TFTSTDYV

-784 TDASGKGD
+784 IDASGKGD
-792 EDTTIAVKLTGADV
+792 EDTTIAVKLTGTDV
-806 DGTIDHFNLVS
+806 DGTIDHFNLVT

-867 VDNQGQPAGTP
+867 VDNQGQPAGAP

-893 VTVANAQGAED
+893 VTVADAQGAED

-981 SSTSTEAAN
+981 SSTSTEGAN
-990 KDAATTTQS
+990 KDSATTTQP

-1013 NFDSTTYTENGA
+1013 NFDSVTYTENGA
-1025 PVALVNNFSITDID
+1025 PIALVNNFSITDID

-1115 NPSTVPRGVSISV
+1115 NPSTVPRGVTISV

-1228 ANWAGDTSFTYTAV
+1228 ANWAGDTNFTYTAV

-1314 GSHSYTSIPTGDGAV
+1314 GTHSYTSIPTGDGAV

-1348 GSINLQVSST
+1348 GPITLQVSST

-1367 TTTVPLTVTVGP
+1367 TTTVPLTVNVGP

-1411 DSAQLSSAKIT
+1411 DSSQLSSAKIT

-1490 STAPRGVTI
+1490 STTPRGVTI

-1508 TNNLSGSATGQID
+1508 TNNLSGSATGEID

-1534 SGAGNEDTTI
+1534 SGQGNEDTLI
-1544 AVKLTGSD
+1544 AVKLTGAD
-1552 VDGTIGHFNLVSAP
+1552 VDGTIGHFNLVNAP
-1566 AHGTFYSDAAGT
+1566 ANGTFYSDAAGT
-1578 QPLTNLT
+1578 QPLTNLS
-1585 NIAASNNGAT
+1585 NIVASNNGAT

-1601 ANWAGDTTFTYTAV
+1601 ANWAGDTNFTYTAV
-1615 DNQNLPAGNTA
+1615 DNQNLPAGTPA

-1642 VSNAQGA
+1642 VTNAQGA
-1649 EDSAIKL
+1649 EDSAIKIS
-1656 NVSTALVD
+1656 VGTALVD

-1670 LGPFVVSGIP
+1670 LSGLTVGGIP

-1687 GTHSYTSIPTGDG
+1687 GKNSYTSIPTGDG
-1700 AVYINGWD
+1700 KVVIDGWD
-1708 LTNLTITPPKDF
+1708 LTKLTLTPPADF
-1720 NGSINLQVSSTSTEI
+1720 NGPITLQVSSTSTEL
-1735 TGQSATTTVPLT
+1735 TGQKATTTESLT
-1747 VTVGPV
+1747 VNV
-1753 NDAPVVNFDST
+1753 AP
-1764 SYTENGA
+1764 
-1771 PIAIVNNLSI
+1771 
-1781 SDVDSTQLSSA
+1781 
-1792 KITLTGIQAE
+1792 
-1802 DLIVS
+1802 
-1807 QYYKG
+1807 
-1812 GTSGDTSLGIK
+1812 
-1823 YTLSNDANGNIVI
+1823 
-1836 DLTGK
+1836 
-1841 ASVANYETL
+1841 
-1850 IKSITYA
+1850 
-1857 DNSENPSTAPRGV
+1857 
-1870 TIAVTD
+1870 
-1876 ADANSTN
+1876 
-1883 NLTVVHDSQ
+1883 
-1892 INVISVNDAPVVN
+1892 VNDAPVVN

-1933 NLVTAPAHGTFY
+1933 NLVSAPAHGTFY

-1957 TNIAA
+1957 SNIAA

-1975 NWAGDTSFTY
+1975 NWAGDTNFTY

-1991 NLPAGTPATGTINVT
+1991 NLPAGVPATGTINVT

-2052 PVGAVLTD
+2052 PVGGVLTD
-2060 GKNSYTSIPT
+2060 GTHTYTSIST
-2070 GDGKVIID
+2070 GDGKVVID

-2104 STEITGQSATT
+2104 STELTGQKATT
-2115 TQFLTVNVAS
+2115 TESLTVNVA
-2125 VNDAPVVNTAT
+2125 P
-2136 GNGNEDTIV
+2136 
-2145 AVKLTGSDVDGSI
+2145 
-2158 DHFNLVNTPA
+2158 
-2168 NGTFYSD
+2168 
-2175 AAGTQPLTN
+2175 
-2184 LNDITA
+2184 
-2190 TNNGATIYFKPD
+2190 
-2202 ANWNGST
+2202 
-2209 PFTYTAVDNQGLVST
+2209 
-2224 TPATGTITVTPVND
+2224 
-2238 APVVNFGSITYT
+2238 
-2250 ENGAPIAI
+2250 
-2258 VKDFSIADVD
+2258 
-2268 STELSSAKITLTGI
+2268 
-2282 QAEDLIVSQYYK
+2282 
-2294 GGTDGT
+2294 
-2300 TGTTSLGIS
+2300 
-2309 YKLSNDANGNIV
+2309 
-2321 IDLTG
+2321 
-2326 KASVANYE
+2326 
-2334 TLIKSI
+2334 
-2340 TYADNSE
+2340 
-2347 NPSTAPRGV
+2347 
-2356 TIAVTDVDANGTN
+2356 
-2369 NLTVVHDSQINVIA
+2369 

-2391 AATGN
+2391 AASGA

-2479 PAATPG
+2479 A
-2485 TGTINVTAVNDAPV
+2485 
-2499 VNFDSTSYTE
+2499 
-2509 NGAPVA
+2509 
-2515 IVNNFSITDVDSTEL
+2515 SI
-2530 SSAKITLTGI
+2530 
-2540 QAEDLIVSQYYKGDN
+2540 
-2555 SGDTGLGI
+2555 
-2563 KYTLSN
+2563 
-2569 DANGNIVIDLVGK
+2569 
-2582 ASVAN
+2582 
-2587 YETLIKSI
+2587 
-2595 TYADNSENPSTA
+2595 
-2607 PRGVTIAVTDA
+2607 
-2618 DANGANNLTVVHDSQ
+2618 
-2633 INVIS
+2633 
-2638 VNDAPVVNAASG
+2638 
-2650 AGNEDTTIAVKLSG
+2650 
-2664 SDVDGT
+2664 
-2670 IGHFN
+2670 
-2675 LVTAPA
+2675 
-2681 HGTFYSDAAGTLPL
+2681 
-2695 TNLTNIAAS
+2695 
-2704 NNGATIY
+2704 
-2711 FKPDANWAGDTTFT
+2711 
-2725 YTAVDNQNLPAGNT
+2725 
-2739 ATGTINVT
+2739 
-2747 PVADAPIVT
+2747 
-2756 VTNAQGDED
+2756 
-2765 TAIKLDLSAALVDTD
+2765 
-2780 GSESLGPVI
+2780 
-2789 VGGIP
+2789 
-2794 VGAVLSDGNGHS
+2794 
-2806 YTSIPVSEGGD
+2806 
-2817 GEAYLTGWNLSTLTI
+2817 
-2832 TPPKDFNGSFNLQV
+2832 
-2846 SSTSTE
+2846 
-2852 SANNDSATTVKSLTV
+2852 
-2867 NVASVNDAPVVNTAT
+2867 
-2882 GNGSEDTLVAV
+2882 
-2893 KLTGSDVDGTI
+2893 
-2904 DHFNLVNTPANGTF
+2904 
-2918 YSDAAGTQPLTNLND
+2918 
-2933 ITATNNG
+2933 
-2940 ATIYFKPDAN
+2940 
-2950 WNGSTPFTYT
+2950 
-2960 AVDNQGL
+2960 
-2967 ASTTPATGTITVTAV
+2967 TPATGTITVTPV

-3007 FSISD
+3007 FSITD
-3012 VDSTQLSSA
+3012 VDSTELSSA
-3021 KITLTGIQAED
+3021 KITLTGIKGED
-3032 LIVSQYYKGD
+3032 LIVSQYYKGGTD
-3042 NSGDTGLGI
+3042 GSTDLGI

-3056 NDANGNIVIDLVGN
+3056 NDANGNIVIDLTGK

-3084 YADNSNN
+3084 YADNSEN

-3100 IAVTDVDANGTN
+3100 IAVTDADANGTN

-3123 VISVNDAPVTKPAS
+3123 VIAVNDAPVTKPAA
-3137 ATGDEDNTVAVK
+3137 ATGDEDNTIAVK

-3177 AGTQALDGNSVI
+3177 AGTQALDGTSVI

-3201 PVGDWSGSTHFTYTA
+3201 PDGDWSGSTKFTYTA

-3221 QADTTPATGTIKVN
+3221 QADTTPATGTITVN

-3285 PGTYGVTGNSNN
+3285 PGTYGVAGNSNN

-3312 LYTNIDG
+3312 LYTNINA
-3319 KAGATYTVSLDY
+3319 KAGATYSVSVDY

-3353 TLTNTVVG
+3353 TLSNTMVG

-3407 DSAILL
+3407 DNAILL

-3423 DGSETLT
+3423 DGSESLT

-3504 HVAPV
+3504 HVAAV

-3535 LVDTDGSE
+3535 LVDNDGSE

-3591 ENFNGQINLTV
+3591 ENFNGQINLIV
-3602 NATSTELN
+3602 NSTSTELN
-3610 GPSVTTQQP
+3610 GPSATTQQP
-3619 LTVNVTPVNDAP
+3619 LTVTVTPVNDAP

-3643 DAPIA
+3643 GAPIA
-3648 IVKDFSITDID
+3648 IVKDFSIADID

-3671 GIQAEDLIVSQ
+3671 GIQAEDLVVSQ
-3682 YYKGDTSGDTGLGI
+3682 YYKGGTDGTTDLGI
-3696 KYSLSNDANGNIV
+3696 KYTLSNDANGNIV

-3793 TAVGGDVTAPGKGPG
+3793 TLVGGDVTAPGKGPG

-3849 YTLSDVK
+3849 YTVSDVK

-3868 FGPGTAAQYQTAIQS
+3868 FGAGTAAQYQTAIQS
-3883 ITFDST
+3883 ITFDNT
-3889 SHDPSKDNRIININ
+3889 SHDPSKVDRIINISI
-3903 VDDGSAVNNIAS
+3903 DDGSTVNNIAS

-3930 VSTASVAFTE
+3930 VSTASVGFTE

-3997 VNGFKING
+3997 VNGFKITG
-4005 IATID
+4005 IATVD

-4097 GKGPGLIAAD
+4097 GKGPGLIARD
-4107 FTLKDADSP
+4107 FTVSDADSQ

-4143 VTTTDIVTNNVVTG
+4143 YTTTDIVTNNVVTG

-4226 TTGSGNEDSPAIAV
+4226 TTGTGNEDSPAIAV

-4285 NAATVYFKPAADWAG
+4285 NAATVFFKPAADWAG

-4332 PVVTLGSGVVQS
+4332 PLVTLGSGVVQS

-4353 GTLKNMG
+4353 GTLKGMG

-4377 TVASTSHTVATA
+4377 TVASTSHTVAA
-4389 AQDSSVAVGTGTKL
+4389 DAQDSSVAVGTGTKL
-4403 SGLIYME
+4403 SGLVYME

-4467 AGPGSYSIN
+4467 AGPGSYNIS
-4476 LVDKTIS
+4476 LTDKNIS
-4483 TGATQTVALN
+4483 TNATQTVALN
-4493 GSNVLLFA
+4493 STNVLLFA

-4544 SPVKAVFGDS
+4544 SPVQAVFGDS

-4592 KTVMDTIDVSQFD
+4592 KTVMDTIDVSKFD

-4631 ADVPGVPSAVASAS
+4631 ATVPGVPSAVASAS

-4683 GDVSGTTIVQGK
+4683 ADVSGTTIVQGK

-4703 DSSGSMGKS
+4703 DSSGSMGKT

-4832 AVTLATG
+4832 AITLATG

-4872 KLVGTLASHADGK
+4872 KLMGTLASHADGM

-4957 LGDQKD
+4957 LGDQKA

-4976 NDILFGDLI
+4976 NDLLFGDLI
-4985 TYNTQGGI
+4985 TFNTQGGI

-5025 AVAHLTNSSSTSQDG
+5025 AVAHLANSSSTSQDG

-5067 NDILIGG
+5067 NDILMGG

-5105 DFNKGEGD
+5105 DFNKDGGD

-5122 GEDTDTLSKYLQIT
+5122 GEDTDTLSKYLQVT

-5155 VTAAA
+5155 VSAAA

-5173 VTWSNS
+5173 VTWSNA

>member
-34 FTGEQLETGPGG
+34 FTGEQVLTGPGG
-46 AVTLQLADGR
+46 AVTLQLPDGR
-56 QLDIGRDSQWSADA
+56 QLDMGRDSQWSADA
-70 PASTTNLAE
+70 PTSTTNLAE
-79 ASAQAAPSV
+79 ATAQAAPSV

-135 GEVNPTIGFP
+135 GVVNPTIGFP
-145 TNGLGTTTTPPPT
+145 TNGLGTTATPPPT
-158 LSNGLAIDNGNDNG
+158 LVNGLAIDDGNGN
-172 GTPVAPQPT
+172 GTPVAPTPT

-201 TANITQAPTSD
+201 TANVTQAPTSD
-212 LTVTLSNGSTIV
+212 LTITLSNGSTIV

-232 STTVQLADNNTPYI
+232 STTVQVADNNTPYI

-279 TIDTTTVSLSAAP
+279 TIDTTFA
-292 TSVEGTSITYTAT
+292 
-305 LTNPAQTPVNVTLSD
+305 
-320 GSTITIRAGESTGT
+320 TIT
-334 VVVAAP
+334 
-340 ANDVYNTN
+340 
-348 TVISTTITGAT
+348 
-359 GGNFENLVPNTA
+359 
-371 PAVVQIVDSID
+371 
-382 TTVASI
+382 
-388 AGTQS
+388 GTQS

-421 GTASNGTDYTQVVS
+421 GTATDGTDYTQVVS

-461 NVTVAIGAITGGNF
+461 NVTVAIGAISGGNF
-475 ENIVAS
+475 ENVAVS
-481 ATNGSVTTTII
+481 PTNGSVTTTII

-506 NGTNSETTFTEGQG
+506 NGTNSETTFTEGQA
-520 GVSIADQLTVTDADS
+520 GVSIANQLTITDADS
-535 PTLQGAK
+535 PNLQSAR
-542 VTLTNAQ
+542 VTLTNPQ
-549 DADTLVVGSPNANI
+549 DTDTLVVGSPNANI
-563 AVTTATVNGQIV
+563 AVSTATVNGQIV

-597 NSSQDPSVADRTITV
+597 NSSEDPSVADRTITV

-619 DSVPATSIVHV
+619 DSTPATSIVHV

-639 SFTSTDYV
+639 SFTGTDYV
-647 ENGAPQALVN
+647 ENGAPQALVS

-735 YANSSDAPITTPRG
+735 YANNSDAPITTPRG

-770 GEVDITPVNDAPTV
+770 GEVAITPVNDAPTV
-784 TDASGKGD
+784 IDASGNGD

-828 AGTQALTNLSNI
+828 AGTQALTSLSNI

-867 VDNQGQPAGTP
+867 VDNQGQPAGAP

-893 VTVANAQGAED
+893 VTVADAQGAED

-926 LVVSGIPVGAVLT
+926 LVVSGIPVNAVLS
-939 DGTHSYTS
+939 DGNGHSYTS

-972 FNGPITLQV
+972 FNGEIILKV
-981 SSTSTEAAN
+981 SSTSTEGAN
-990 KDAATTTQS
+990 KDSATTTQS
-999 LIVNVTPVNDGPAV
+999 LTVTVGPVNDAPTV
-1013 NFDSTTYTENGA
+1013 TFTNPDYVENGA
-1025 PVALVNNFSITDID
+1025 PQPLVGNLQIGDID

-1051 GIQAEDLVVSQYYK
+1051 GIQAEDLIVSQYYK
-1065 GGTTGVTDLGITYTL
+1065 DANSGDAAFGIKYTL

-1091 LTGNASVAN
+1091 LTGNASVADYTTVIN
-1100 YETLIKSLTYADNSE
+1100 SITYANSSD
-1115 NPSTVPRGVSISV
+1115 NPSTTPRGVTIAV
-1128 TDLDANG
+1128 TDVDANG
-1135 TTNLTAVHDGQINV
+1135 TNNLSGSATGVINV
-1149 IAVND
+1149 TPVND
-1154 APTVNAALG
+1154 APTVSAAQG
-1163 QGDEDTAIAVKL
+1163 QGNEDTAIAVKL
-1175 TGADVDGTIDH
+1175 TGADVDGKIDH

-1242 DNQNLPAG
+1242 DNQNLAAG

-1259 TPVADAPIVTVADAQ
+1259 TPVADAP
-1274 GNEDSAI
+1274 
-1281 KLNVSTALV
+1281 
-1290 DTDGSESLGPFVVS
+1290 
-1304 GIPVGAVLTD
+1304 
-1314 GSHSYTSIPTGDGAV
+1314 
-1329 YINGWDL
+1329 
-1336 TNLTITPPKDFN
+1336 
-1348 GSINLQVSST
+1348 
-1358 STELTGQSA
+1358 
-1367 TTTVPLTVTVGP
+1367 TVTV
-1379 VNDAPTVTFTNPDYV
+1379 T
-1394 ENGAPQALV
+1394 
-1403 SNLQIGDV
+1403 
-1411 DSAQLSSAKIT
+1411 
-1422 LTGIQAEDLI
+1422 
-1432 VSQYYKGG
+1432 
-1440 NSGTT
+1440 
-1445 DLGISYNLSND
+1445 
-1456 ANGNIVIDLTGKASI
+1456 
-1471 ADYTTL
+1471 
-1477 INSITY
+1477 
-1483 ANSSDNP
+1483 
-1490 STAPRGVTI
+1490 
-1499 EVTDVDANG
+1499 
-1508 TNNLSGSATGQID
+1508 
-1521 VTAVNDAPTVNTA
+1521 
-1534 SGAGNEDTTI
+1534 
-1544 AVKLTGSD
+1544 
-1552 VDGTIGHFNLVSAP
+1552 
-1566 AHGTFYSDAAGT
+1566 
-1578 QPLTNLT
+1578 
-1585 NIAASNNGAT
+1585 
-1595 IYFKPD
+1595 
-1601 ANWAGDTTFTYTAV
+1601 
-1615 DNQNLPAGNTA
+1615 
-1626 TGTINVTPVA
+1626 
-1636 DAPIVT
+1636 
-1642 VSNAQGA
+1642 NAQGA
-1649 EDSAIKL
+1649 EDS
-1656 NVSTALVD
+1656 
-1664 TDGSES
+1664 
-1670 LGPFVVSGIP
+1670 
-1680 VGAVLTD
+1680 
-1687 GTHSYTSIPTGDG
+1687 
-1700 AVYINGWD
+1700 
-1708 LTNLTITPPKDF
+1708 
-1720 NGSINLQVSSTSTEI
+1720 
-1735 TGQSATTTVPLT
+1735 
-1747 VTVGPV
+1747 
-1753 NDAPVVNFDST
+1753 
-1764 SYTENGA
+1764 
-1771 PIAIVNNLSI
+1771 
-1781 SDVDSTQLSSA
+1781 
-1792 KITLTGIQAE
+1792 
-1802 DLIVS
+1802 
-1807 QYYKG
+1807 
-1812 GTSGDTSLGIK
+1812 
-1823 YTLSNDANGNIVI
+1823 
-1836 DLTGK
+1836 
-1841 ASVANYETL
+1841 
-1850 IKSITYA
+1850 
-1857 DNSENPSTAPRGV
+1857 
-1870 TIAVTD
+1870 
-1876 ADANSTN
+1876 
-1883 NLTVVHDSQ
+1883 
-1892 INVISVNDAPVVN
+1892 
-1905 AASGAGNEDTTIA
+1905 
-1918 VKLSGSDVDGTIGHF
+1918 
-1933 NLVTAPAHGTFY
+1933 
-1945 SDAAGTQPLTNL
+1945 
-1957 TNIAA
+1957 
-1962 SNNGATIYFKPDA
+1962 
-1975 NWAGDTSFTY
+1975 
-1985 TAVDNQ
+1985 
-1991 NLPAGTPATGTINVT
+1991 
-2006 PVADAPIVTVTTA
+2006 
-2019 QGDEDT
+2019 
-2025 AIKISVGTALVDTD
+2025 
-2039 GSESLSGLTVGGI
+2039 
-2052 PVGAVLTD
+2052 
-2060 GKNSYTSIPT
+2060 
-2070 GDGKVIID
+2070 
-2078 GWDLTKLTL
+2078 
-2087 TPPADFNG
+2087 
-2095 SITLQVSST
+2095 
-2104 STEITGQSATT
+2104 
-2115 TQFLTVNVAS
+2115 
-2125 VNDAPVVNTAT
+2125 
-2136 GNGNEDTIV
+2136 
-2145 AVKLTGSDVDGSI
+2145 
-2158 DHFNLVNTPA
+2158 
-2168 NGTFYSD
+2168 
-2175 AAGTQPLTN
+2175 
-2184 LNDITA
+2184 
-2190 TNNGATIYFKPD
+2190 
-2202 ANWNGST
+2202 
-2209 PFTYTAVDNQGLVST
+2209 
-2224 TPATGTITVTPVND
+2224 
-2238 APVVNFGSITYT
+2238 
-2250 ENGAPIAI
+2250 
-2258 VKDFSIADVD
+2258 
-2268 STELSSAKITLTGI
+2268 
-2282 QAEDLIVSQYYK
+2282 
-2294 GGTDGT
+2294 
-2300 TGTTSLGIS
+2300 
-2309 YKLSNDANGNIV
+2309 
-2321 IDLTG
+2321 
-2326 KASVANYE
+2326 
-2334 TLIKSI
+2334 
-2340 TYADNSE
+2340 
-2347 NPSTAPRGV
+2347 
-2356 TIAVTDVDANGTN
+2356 
-2369 NLTVVHDSQINVIA
+2369 
-2383 VNDAPVVN
+2383 
-2391 AATGN
+2391 
-2396 GNEDTIVAVK
+2396 
-2406 LTGSDVDGTID
+2406 
-2417 HFNLVNT
+2417 
-2424 PANGTFYSDAA
+2424 
-2435 GTQPLTNLNDITAT
+2435 
-2449 NNGATI
+2449 
-2455 YFKPDANWNG
+2455 
-2465 STPFTYTAVDNQGL
+2465 
-2479 PAATPG
+2479 
-2485 TGTINVTAVNDAPV
+2485 
-2499 VNFDSTSYTE
+2499 
-2509 NGAPVA
+2509 
-2515 IVNNFSITDVDSTEL
+2515 
-2530 SSAKITLTGI
+2530 
-2540 QAEDLIVSQYYKGDN
+2540 
-2555 SGDTGLGI
+2555 
-2563 KYTLSN
+2563 
-2569 DANGNIVIDLVGK
+2569 
-2582 ASVAN
+2582 
-2587 YETLIKSI
+2587 
-2595 TYADNSENPSTA
+2595 
-2607 PRGVTIAVTDA
+2607 
-2618 DANGANNLTVVHDSQ
+2618 
-2633 INVIS
+2633 
-2638 VNDAPVVNAASG
+2638 
-2650 AGNEDTTIAVKLSG
+2650 
-2664 SDVDGT
+2664 
-2670 IGHFN
+2670 
-2675 LVTAPA
+2675 
-2681 HGTFYSDAAGTLPL
+2681 
-2695 TNLTNIAAS
+2695 
-2704 NNGATIY
+2704 
-2711 FKPDANWAGDTTFT
+2711 
-2725 YTAVDNQNLPAGNT
+2725 
-2739 ATGTINVT
+2739 
-2747 PVADAPIVT
+2747 
-2756 VTNAQGDED
+2756 
-2765 TAIKLDLSAALVDTD
+2765 AIKLDLSAALVDTD

-2852 SANNDSATTVKSLTV
+2852 SANKDSATSIKSLTV
-2867 NVASVNDAPVVNTAT
+2867 NVSPVNDAPVVDTTT
-2882 GNGSEDTLVAV
+2882 GKGSEDTIVAV

-2950 WNGSTPFTYT
+2950 WNGTTPFTYT

-2967 ASTTPATGTITVTAV
+2967 PAATPGIGTINVTAV
-2982 NDAPVVNFGSI
+2982 NDAPVVNFDST
-2993 TYTENGA
+2993 TYTEKGA
-3000 PIAIVKD
+3000 AVALVNN
-3007 FSISD
+3007 FSITD
-3012 VDSTQLSSA
+3012 VDSTELSSA

-3032 LIVSQYYKGD
+3032 LIVSSYYKD
-3042 NSGDTGLGI
+3042 SNSAETGLGI
-3051 KYTLS
+3051 KYT
-3056 NDANGNIVIDLVGN
+3056 
-3070 ASVANYETLIKSIT
+3070 
-3084 YADNSNN
+3084 
-3091 PSTTPRGVT
+3091 
-3100 IAVTDVDANGTN
+3100 
-3112 NLTVVHDSQIN
+3112 
-3123 VISVNDAPVTKPAS
+3123 
-3137 ATGDEDNTVAVK
+3137 
-3149 LTGTDVDGTI
+3149 
-3159 DHFNLVNLGQ
+3159 
-3169 HGTFYADA
+3169 
-3177 AGTQALDGNSVI
+3177 
-3189 KATGNSATVYFK
+3189 
-3201 PVGDWSGSTHFTYTA
+3201 
-3216 VDNQG
+3216 
-3221 QADTTPATGTIKVN
+3221 
-3235 PVTDTPALS
+3235 
-3244 LVDDQTVASLNVNGA
+3244 
-3259 TTTVIGNIGSG
+3259 
-3270 AWHTDNSGGTVEIRT
+3270 
-3285 PGTYGVTGNSNN
+3285 
-3297 SQVLELER
+3297 
-3305 NSGDPSN
+3305 
-3312 LYTNIDG
+3312 
-3319 KAGATYTVSLDY
+3319 
-3331 SVRAGAVDNSLINVF
+3331 
-3346 WGGKLVG
+3346 
-3353 TLTNTVVG
+3353 
-3361 LKTYTFDVPVTTDG
+3361 
-3375 SAKLE
+3375 
-3380 FKAGDANSLGGV
+3380 
-3392 VNNISVTEHLNSGLE
+3392 
-3407 DSAILL
+3407 
-3413 STIKAATTDV
+3413 
-3423 DGSETLT
+3423 
-3430 VSMKG
+3430 
-3435 IPVGASLSDGTHTFN
+3435 
-3450 ATAGATATDVT
+3450 
-3461 DWDLSKL
+3461 
-3468 KLTPPAN
+3468 
-3475 FSGDIALTVTA
+3475 
-3486 TAQDGAA
+3486 
-3493 APVSKDLTFNV
+3493 
-3504 HVAPV
+3504 
-3509 ADAPTVIAPAVTGPE
+3509 
-3524 DTAIHLNIGTT
+3524 
-3535 LVDTDGSE
+3535 
-3543 SLTHLTVSG
+3543 
-3552 VPVGAVVT
+3552 
-3560 DGTHSY
+3560 
-3566 TSTAGGNGTAA
+3566 
-3577 LDGWDLTKVTITPP
+3577 
-3591 ENFNGQINLTV
+3591 
-3602 NATSTELN
+3602 
-3610 GPSVTTQQP
+3610 
-3619 LTVNVTPVNDAP
+3619 
-3631 VVNFGSITYTEN
+3631 
-3643 DAPIA
+3643 
-3648 IVKDFSITDID
+3648 
-3659 STQLSSAKITLT
+3659 
-3671 GIQAEDLIVSQ
+3671 
-3682 YYKGDTSGDTGLGI
+3682 
-3696 KYSLSNDANGNIV
+3696 LSNDANGNIV

-3728 TYADNS
+3728 TYADDSSNPSTTPRGVTITVTDVDANGTNNQTVVHDSKVNVIAVNDAPIVDNATGKGNEDTTIAVKLTGS
-3734 DNPNTAPRGV
+3734 DVDGTIGHFNLVSAPAHGTFYSDAAGTQPLTNLTNITASNNGATIYFKPDANWAGDTTFTYTAVDNQNLPAGNTATGTINVTPVADAPTVTVTNAQGAEDSAIKLDLSAALVDTDGSESLGPVIVGGIPVGAVLSDGNGNSYTSLPVSEGGDGEAYLTGWNLSTLTITPPKDFNGSFNLQVSSTSTESANNDSATSIKSLTVNVSSVNDAPIVDTTTGKGNEDTTIAVKLTGSDVDGTIDHFNLVNPPANGTFYSDAAGTQPLTNLTNITATNNGATIYFKPDANWNGSTPFTYTAVDNQGLTSTTPATGTITVTAVNDAPVVDFGSITYTENGAPIAIVNNFSITDVDSTELTSAKITLTGIQAEDLIASQYYKAGTDGTTGTTDLGISYKLSNDANGNIVIDLTGKASIASYETLIKSITYADSSNNPSTTPRGV
-3744 TIAVTDAD
+3744 TIAVTDVD

-3889 SHDPSKDNRIININ
+3889 SHDPSKDNRIINIS

-3930 VSTASVAFTE
+3930 VSTASVGFTE

-3997 VNGFKING
+3997 VNGFKITG
-4005 IATID
+4005 IATVD

-4052 DSLVAGSKISVTAVN
+4052 DSLVAGSKITVTAVN
-4067 DAPVIGHT
+4067 DAPVIGHA

-4097 GKGPGLIAAD
+4097 GKGPGLIARD
-4107 FTLKDADSP
+4107 FTVSDADSP

-4127 YKAGDLLAIGN
+4127 FKAGDLLAVGN
-4138 TAGLS
+4138 AAGLS
-4143 VTTTDIVTNNVVTG
+4143 YTTTDIVTNNVVTG

-4321 GTINVA
+4321 GTISVA

-4332 PVVTLGSGVVQS
+4332 PLVTLGEDAVVKHGM
-4344 TGLVKDVYV
+4344 TKDVYV
-4353 GTLKNMG
+4353 RTLDLG
-4360 TDGNGANEATI
+4360 TDGQGAGEAAL
-4371 KAGFNT
+4371 KAGFSTAVAPT
-4377 TVASTSHTVATA
+4377 THSVATS
-4389 AQDSSVAVGTGTKL
+4389 AQDSSIAAGTGTKL
-4403 SGLIYME
+4403 SGLIFME
-4410 AGHTYTFSGTADDS
+4410 AGHTYTFAGNADDS
-4424 LLITVAGQTAA
+4424 LLITVGGQTAA
-4435 NATWGAGGKIQSA
+4435 SATWGAGGKISGA
-4448 GFTPTESG
+4448 GFTPTTSG
-4456 YYTLDIYHYNQ
+4456 YYTLDVYHYNQ
-4467 AGPGSYSIN
+4467 AGPGNYNIT
-4476 LVDKTIS
+4476 LVDSSKS
-4483 TGATQTVALN
+4483 GAVAVALDSAN
-4493 GSNVLLFA
+4493 TKLYAS
-4501 TVDDLKASGLNV
+4501 VDDLKAANPNISSLQ
-4513 SPLHEGT
+4513 ET
-4520 VGSGEGYYTG
+4520 AAGSGEGYYSA
-4530 YELNHGTEGAAIKL
+4530 YELNHGTEGNAIKL
-4544 SPVKAVFGDS
+4544 SSVKVMFGDS
-4554 LDGSETHVTTLSGGA
+4554 LDGSETHVIKATGA

-4578 AGHTATVTTHVENG
+4578 AGHTATVTNVSEG
-4592 KTVMDTIDVSQFD
+4592 VDVSKFD
-4605 LSTLSITTPDYFSG
+4605 LSTLSITTPGFSG
-4619 KFTLNVTATATE
+4619 KFNLTITATATE
-4631 ADVPGVPSAVASAS
+4631 ADVEGVNTSVKSATDAKVIA
-4645 DSKAITVTVEPQ
+4645 VNVEAQ
-4657 TYTSSEGLAGT
+4657 TYTSIEGLPGT
-4668 DPTPINGTTGGDIIV
+4668 DPTPVNGTLGGDIIV

-4703 DSSGSMGKS
+4703 DSSGSMGKT

-4832 AVTLATG
+4832 AILLATA
-4839 LESWHLGSTY
+4839 LDSWHLGNTY

-4857 DTVGHVY
+4857 DAEGHVY
-4864 SYASSTTG
+4864 SYANSTTG
-4872 KLVGTLASHADGK
+4872 KSVGTLALHADGK

-4957 LGDQKD
+4957 LGDQKA

-4985 TYNTQGGI
+4985 TFNNQGGI

-5017 SFVTNNLD
+5017 SFVTNHLD
-5025 AVAHLTNSSSTSQDG
+5025 QVADLAGKSSTSLDG

-5054 GQGGDDI
+5054 GQGG
-5061 LNGGNG
+5061 
-5067 NDILIGG
+5067 NDVLVGG
-5074 KGNDILT
+5074 KGNDILF
-5081 GGAGADTFAWKAG
+5081 GGAGADTFTWKAG
-5094 DTNSGGFDVIK
+5094 DTNSGGVDVIK
-5105 DFNKGEGD
+5105 DFNKDAGD

-5122 GEDTDTLSKYLQIT
+5122 GEDTDTLSKYLQVS

-5150 QFASN
+5150 QFATN
-5155 VTAAA
+5155 ATAAA

-5173 VTWSNS
+5173 VTWSNA

>member
-34 FTGEQLETGPGG
+34 FTGEQVLTGPGG

-79 ASAQAAPSV
+79 ATAQAAPSV

-145 TNGLGTTTTPPPT
+145 TNGLAATAVPPPT
-158 LSNGLAIDNGNDNG
+158 LSNGLAIDNGNGN
-172 GTPVAPQPT
+172 GTPAAPQPA

-201 TANITQAPTSD
+201 TANVTQAPSSD

-232 STTVQLADNNTPYI
+232 STTVQVADTNTPYI

-259 GGGGLVVTTDP
+259 GGGGLIVTTDP

-279 TIDTTTVSLSAAP
+279 TIDTTFA
-292 TSVEGTSITYTAT
+292 SIT
-305 LTNPAQTPVNVTLSD
+305 
-320 GSTITIRAGESTGT
+320 
-334 VVVAAP
+334 
-340 ANDVYNTN
+340 
-348 TVISTTITGAT
+348 
-359 GGNFENLVPNTA
+359 
-371 PAVVQIVDSID
+371 
-382 TTVASI
+382 
-388 AGTQS
+388 GTQS
-393 VVEGQAA
+393 VIEGQAA

-421 GTASNGTDYTQVVS
+421 GTATDGSDYTQVVS

-461 NVTVAIGAITGGNF
+461 NVTVAIGAISGGNF
-475 ENIVAS
+475 ENVAVS
-481 ATNGSVTTTII
+481 PTNGSVTTTII
-492 DNDALPVVDPNGGG
+492 DNDALPVVDPNGGA
-506 NGTNSETTFTEGQG
+506 NGTNSETTFTEGQA

-542 VTLTNAQ
+542 VTLINPQ
-549 DADTLVVGSPNANI
+549 DADSLVVGSPNANI
-563 AVTTATVNGQIV
+563 AVSTATVNGQIV

-597 NSSQDPSVADRTITV
+597 NSSEDPSVADRTITV

-619 DSVPATSIVHV
+619 DSAPATSIVHV

-639 SFTSTDYV
+639 SFTSSDYV

-687 PSFQGGNTGTTASGI
+687 PSFQGGNSGTTASGI

-715 IQLSG
+715 IQLNG

-770 GEVDITPVNDAPTV
+770 GEVAITPVNDAPTV
-784 TDASGKGD
+784 IGASGQGD
-792 EDTTIAVKLTGADV
+792 EDTAIAVRLTGTDV

-828 AGTQALTNLSNI
+828 AGTQALTSLSNI

-867 VDNQGQPAGTP
+867 VDNQGLQTGAP
-878 ANGIINVTPVADAPI
+878 ANGVINVTPVADAPI
-893 VTVANAQGAED
+893 VTVADAQGNED
-904 TAIKLTLSTALVD
+904 SAIKLTLSTALVD

-972 FNGPITLQV
+972 FNGSITLQV
-981 SSTSTEAAN
+981 SSTSTEGAN
-990 KDAATTTQS
+990 QDSATTTQA

-1025 PVALVNNFSITDID
+1025 PIALVNNFSITDID

-1051 GIQAEDLVVSQYYK
+1051 GVQAEDLVVSQYYK
-1065 GGTTGVTDLGITYTL
+1065 GGTTGLTDLGITYTL
-1080 SNDAN
+1080 SNDAS

-1115 NPSTVPRGVSISV
+1115 KPSTVPRGVSISV

-1163 QGDEDTAIAVKL
+1163 QGDEDTAIAVNL

-1193 EHGKFYAD
+1193 EHGTFYAD
-1201 AAGTQELTNLSN
+1201 AAGTQALTNLSN

-1242 DNQNLPAG
+1242 DNQGLQTG
-1250 APANGIINV
+1250 APANGAINV

-1274 GNEDSAI
+1274 GN
-1281 KLNVSTALV
+1281 
-1290 DTDGSESLGPFVVS
+1290 
-1304 GIPVGAVLTD
+1304 
-1314 GSHSYTSIPTGDGAV
+1314 
-1329 YINGWDL
+1329 
-1336 TNLTITPPKDFN
+1336 
-1348 GSINLQVSST
+1348 
-1358 STELTGQSA
+1358 
-1367 TTTVPLTVTVGP
+1367 
-1379 VNDAPTVTFTNPDYV
+1379 
-1394 ENGAPQALV
+1394 
-1403 SNLQIGDV
+1403 
-1411 DSAQLSSAKIT
+1411 
-1422 LTGIQAEDLI
+1422 
-1432 VSQYYKGG
+1432 
-1440 NSGTT
+1440 
-1445 DLGISYNLSND
+1445 
-1456 ANGNIVIDLTGKASI
+1456 
-1471 ADYTTL
+1471 
-1477 INSITY
+1477 
-1483 ANSSDNP
+1483 
-1490 STAPRGVTI
+1490 
-1499 EVTDVDANG
+1499 
-1508 TNNLSGSATGQID
+1508 
-1521 VTAVNDAPTVNTA
+1521 
-1534 SGAGNEDTTI
+1534 
-1544 AVKLTGSD
+1544 
-1552 VDGTIGHFNLVSAP
+1552 
-1566 AHGTFYSDAAGT
+1566 
-1578 QPLTNLT
+1578 
-1585 NIAASNNGAT
+1585 
-1595 IYFKPD
+1595 
-1601 ANWAGDTTFTYTAV
+1601 
-1615 DNQNLPAGNTA
+1615 
-1626 TGTINVTPVA
+1626 
-1636 DAPIVT
+1636 
-1642 VSNAQGA
+1642 

-1720 NGSINLQVSSTSTEI
+1720 NGSINLQVSSTSTESANKD
-1735 TGQSATTTVPLT
+1735 SATTVQSLT
-1747 VTVGPV
+1747 VNVGPI
-1753 NDAPVVNFDST
+1753 NDAPTVTFTNPDYV
-1764 SYTENGA
+1764 ENGA
-1771 PIAIVNNLSI
+1771 PQALVSNLQI
-1781 SDVDSTQLSSA
+1781 GDVDSSQLSSA

-1807 QYYKG
+1807 QYYTG
-1812 GTSGDTSLGIK
+1812 ANSGTTTLGIS
-1823 YTLSNDANGNIVI
+1823 YNLSNDADGNIIIDLTGKASIADYTTLINSITYANSSDAPITTPRGVTIEVTDADANGTNNLSGSATGQIGITPVNDAPVVNNTAGKGDEDTPIAVKLSGGDVDGTIDHFNLVSMASNGKFYADAAGTQELTNLSNIAATNNSATIYFKPTENWAGVTSDFTYTAVDNQGLASTPATGNISVTPVADAPIVTVANAQGNEDSAIKLDVSTALVDTDGSESLGPFVVSGIPVGAVLTDGTHSYTSIPTGDGAVYINGWDLTNLTITPPKDFNGSINLQVSSTSTELTGQSATTTQSLTVNVASVNDAPVVNFDSTTYTENGAPIAIVNNFSIADVDSTELTSAKITLTGIQAEDLIVSQYYKGGSDGTAGTTDLGISYKLSNDADGNIVIDLTGKASVANYETLIKSITYADNSENPSTAPRSVTIAVTDADANGTNNLTVVHDSQINVIAVNDAPTVNAALGQGDEDTAIAVNLTGADVDGTIDHFNLVSMASNGKFYADAAGTQELTNLSNIAATNNSATIYFKPTENWAGVTSDFTYTAVDNQGLASTPATGNISVTPVADAPTVTVSNAQGNEDSAIKLNVSTALVDTDGSESLGPFVVSGIPVGAVLTDGTHSYTSIPTGDGAVYINGWDLTNLTITPPKDFNGSINLQVSSTSTELTGQSATTTQSLTVNVASVNDAPVVNFDSTTYTENGAPIAIVNNFSITDVDSTELTSAKITLTGIQAEDLIVSQYYKGGSDGTAGTTDLGISYKLSNDADGNIVI

-1876 ADANSTN
+1876 ADASGTN

-1892 INVISVNDAPVVN
+1892 MNMIAVNDAPVVN
-1905 AASGAGNEDTTIA
+1905 AASGQGNEDTTIA
-1918 VKLSGSDVDGTIGHF
+1918 VKLSGSDVDGTIDHF
-1933 NLVTAPAHGTFY
+1933 NLVNTPANGTFY

-1957 TNIAA
+1957 NNIAA
-1962 SNNGATIYFKPDA
+1962 TNNGATIYFKPDA
-1975 NWAGDTSFTY
+1975 NWAGDTTFTY
-1985 TAVDNQ
+1985 TAVDNE
-1991 NLPAGTPATGTINVT
+1991 NLPAGTTATGTINVT
-2006 PVADAPIVTVTTA
+2006 PVADAPTVTVSNA

-2025 AIKISVGTALVDTD
+2025 AIQINVSTALVDTD

-2070 GDGKVIID
+2070 GDGKVVID
-2078 GWDLTKLTL
+2078 GWDLTTLTL

-2104 STEITGQSATT
+2104 SSELTGQKATAT
-2115 TQFLTVNVAS
+2115 GSLTVNVAA

-2136 GNGNEDTIV
+2136 GTGNEDTLV
-2145 AVKLTGSDVDGSI
+2145 AVKLTGSDVDGTI
-2158 DHFNLVNTPA
+2158 DHFTLVNTPA

-2175 AAGTQPLTN
+2175 AAGTQPLTGTTN
-2184 LNDITA
+2184 IPA
-2190 TNNGATIYFKPD
+2190 TDNGAT
-2202 ANWNGST
+2202 
-2209 PFTYTAVDNQGLVST
+2209 V
-2224 TPATGTITVTPVND
+2224 
-2238 APVVNFGSITYT
+2238 
-2250 ENGAPIAI
+2250 
-2258 VKDFSIADVD
+2258 
-2268 STELSSAKITLTGI
+2268 
-2282 QAEDLIVSQYYK
+2282 
-2294 GGTDGT
+2294 
-2300 TGTTSLGIS
+2300 
-2309 YKLSNDANGNIV
+2309 
-2321 IDLTG
+2321 
-2326 KASVANYE
+2326 
-2334 TLIKSI
+2334 
-2340 TYADNSE
+2340 
-2347 NPSTAPRGV
+2347 
-2356 TIAVTDVDANGTN
+2356 
-2369 NLTVVHDSQINVIA
+2369 
-2383 VNDAPVVN
+2383 
-2391 AATGN
+2391 
-2396 GNEDTIVAVK
+2396 
-2406 LTGSDVDGTID
+2406 
-2417 HFNLVNT
+2417 
-2424 PANGTFYSDAA
+2424 
-2435 GTQPLTNLNDITAT
+2435 
-2449 NNGATI
+2449 
-2455 YFKPDANWNG
+2455 
-2465 STPFTYTAVDNQGL
+2465 
-2479 PAATPG
+2479 
-2485 TGTINVTAVNDAPV
+2485 
-2499 VNFDSTSYTE
+2499 
-2509 NGAPVA
+2509 
-2515 IVNNFSITDVDSTEL
+2515 
-2530 SSAKITLTGI
+2530 
-2540 QAEDLIVSQYYKGDN
+2540 
-2555 SGDTGLGI
+2555 
-2563 KYTLSN
+2563 
-2569 DANGNIVIDLVGK
+2569 
-2582 ASVAN
+2582 
-2587 YETLIKSI
+2587 
-2595 TYADNSENPSTA
+2595 
-2607 PRGVTIAVTDA
+2607 
-2618 DANGANNLTVVHDSQ
+2618 
-2633 INVIS
+2633 
-2638 VNDAPVVNAASG
+2638 
-2650 AGNEDTTIAVKLSG
+2650 
-2664 SDVDGT
+2664 
-2670 IGHFN
+2670 
-2675 LVTAPA
+2675 
-2681 HGTFYSDAAGTLPL
+2681 
-2695 TNLTNIAAS
+2695 
-2704 NNGATIY
+2704 
-2711 FKPDANWAGDTTFT
+2711 
-2725 YTAVDNQNLPAGNT
+2725 
-2739 ATGTINVT
+2739 
-2747 PVADAPIVT
+2747 
-2756 VTNAQGDED
+2756 
-2765 TAIKLDLSAALVDTD
+2765 
-2780 GSESLGPVI
+2780 
-2789 VGGIP
+2789 
-2794 VGAVLSDGNGHS
+2794 
-2806 YTSIPVSEGGD
+2806 
-2817 GEAYLTGWNLSTLTI
+2817 
-2832 TPPKDFNGSFNLQV
+2832 
-2846 SSTSTE
+2846 
-2852 SANNDSATTVKSLTV
+2852 
-2867 NVASVNDAPVVNTAT
+2867 
-2882 GNGSEDTLVAV
+2882 
-2893 KLTGSDVDGTI
+2893 
-2904 DHFNLVNTPANGTF
+2904 
-2918 YSDAAGTQPLTNLND
+2918 
-2933 ITATNNG
+2933 
-2940 ATIYFKPDAN
+2940 YFKPDAN

-3007 FSISD
+3007 FSIAD
-3012 VDSTQLSSA
+3012 VDSTELTSA

-3032 LIVSQYYKGD
+3032 LIVSQYYKG
-3042 NSGDTGLGI
+3042 G
-3051 KYTLS
+3051 
-3056 NDANGNIVIDLVGN
+3056 
-3070 ASVANYETLIKSIT
+3070 
-3084 YADNSNN
+3084 
-3091 PSTTPRGVT
+3091 
-3100 IAVTDVDANGTN
+3100 
-3112 NLTVVHDSQIN
+3112 
-3123 VISVNDAPVTKPAS
+3123 
-3137 ATGDEDNTVAVK
+3137 
-3149 LTGTDVDGTI
+3149 
-3159 DHFNLVNLGQ
+3159 
-3169 HGTFYADA
+3169 
-3177 AGTQALDGNSVI
+3177 
-3189 KATGNSATVYFK
+3189 
-3201 PVGDWSGSTHFTYTA
+3201 
-3216 VDNQG
+3216 
-3221 QADTTPATGTIKVN
+3221 
-3235 PVTDTPALS
+3235 
-3244 LVDDQTVASLNVNGA
+3244 
-3259 TTTVIGNIGSG
+3259 
-3270 AWHTDNSGGTVEIRT
+3270 
-3285 PGTYGVTGNSNN
+3285 
-3297 SQVLELER
+3297 
-3305 NSGDPSN
+3305 
-3312 LYTNIDG
+3312 
-3319 KAGATYTVSLDY
+3319 
-3331 SVRAGAVDNSLINVF
+3331 
-3346 WGGKLVG
+3346 
-3353 TLTNTVVG
+3353 
-3361 LKTYTFDVPVTTDG
+3361 
-3375 SAKLE
+3375 
-3380 FKAGDANSLGGV
+3380 
-3392 VNNISVTEHLNSGLE
+3392 
-3407 DSAILL
+3407 
-3413 STIKAATTDV
+3413 
-3423 DGSETLT
+3423 
-3430 VSMKG
+3430 
-3435 IPVGASLSDGTHTFN
+3435 SDGTT
-3450 ATAGATATDVT
+3450 
-3461 DWDLSKL
+3461 
-3468 KLTPPAN
+3468 
-3475 FSGDIALTVTA
+3475 
-3486 TAQDGAA
+3486 
-3493 APVSKDLTFNV
+3493 
-3504 HVAPV
+3504 
-3509 ADAPTVIAPAVTGPE
+3509 
-3524 DTAIHLNIGTT
+3524 GTT
-3535 LVDTDGSE
+3535 D
-3543 SLTHLTVSG
+3543 
-3552 VPVGAVVT
+3552 
-3560 DGTHSY
+3560 
-3566 TSTAGGNGTAA
+3566 
-3577 LDGWDLTKVTITPP
+3577 
-3591 ENFNGQINLTV
+3591 
-3602 NATSTELN
+3602 
-3610 GPSVTTQQP
+3610 
-3619 LTVNVTPVNDAP
+3619 
-3631 VVNFGSITYTEN
+3631 
-3643 DAPIA
+3643 
-3648 IVKDFSITDID
+3648 
-3659 STQLSSAKITLT
+3659 
-3671 GIQAEDLIVSQ
+3671 
-3682 YYKGDTSGDTGLGI
+3682 LGI
-3696 KYSLSNDANGNIV
+3696 SYKLSNDANGNIV

-3728 TYADNS
+3728 TYADNG
-3734 DNPNTAPRGV
+3734 DNPSTAPRGV

-3752 ANGTDNLTVVHNSQI
+3752 ANGTNNLTVVHDSQI

-3777 IGHTGTG
+3777 IGHTGSG
-3784 KEFGNTWNE
+3784 KQFGNTWNE

-3821 TTLKSAT
+3821 TSLKSAT

-3849 YTLSDVK
+3849 YTVSDVK

-3868 FGPGTAAQYQTAIQS
+3868 FGAGTAAQYQTAIQS

-3889 SHDPSKDNRIININ
+3889 SHDPSKENRLIKIT
-3903 VDDGSAVNNIAS
+3903 VDDGSTVNNIAS

-3930 VSTASVAFTE
+3930 VSTASVGFTE

-3992 NDAGL
+3992 NADGL
-3997 VNGFKING
+3997 VNGFQIKG
-4005 IATID
+4005 IASID

-4052 DSLVAGSKISVTAVN
+4052 DSLVAGSTITVTAVN

-4097 GKGPGLIAAD
+4097 GKGPGLIARD
-4107 FTLKDADSP
+4107 FTVSDADSP

-4198 DGSATNNIA
+4198 DGSTTNNIV

-4217 VNDVPVANA
+4217 VNDVPVADA

-4245 DVDSKIDHFNLVD
+4245 DVDSTIDHFNLVD

-4307 AVDDQGLASSVKAT
+4307 AVDDQGLASSVNAT
-4321 GTINVA
+4321 GTISVA

-4332 PVVTLGSGVVQS
+4332 PLVTLGSGVVQS

-4377 TVASTSHTVATA
+4377 TVDPTTHSVASG

-4403 SGLIYME
+4403 SGLVYME

-4456 YYTLDIYHYNQ
+4456 YYTLDVYHYNQ
-4467 AGPGSYSIN
+4467 AGPGSYNIS
-4476 LVDKTIS
+4476 LTDKNIS
-4483 TGATQTVALN
+4483 TGASQTVALN

-4530 YELNHGTEGAAIKL
+4530 YELNHGTEGTAIKL

-4578 AGHTATVTTHVENG
+4578 AGHTATVTTHVEDG

-4631 ADVPGVPSAVASAS
+4631 ANVPGVPSAVASAS
-4645 DSKAITVTVEPQ
+4645 DSKAITVTVESQ
-4657 TYTSSEGLAGT
+4657 TYNSSEGLAGT
-4668 DPTPINGTTGGDIIV
+4668 DPTPITGTTGGDIIV

-4832 AVTLATG
+4832 AITLATG

-4872 KLVGTLASHADGK
+4872 KLMGTLASHADGK
-4885 GGQEYSLNSPET
+4885 GGTEYSLNSPET

-4985 TYNTQGGI
+4985 TFNTQGGI

-5025 AVAHLTNSSSTSQDG
+5025 AVAHLANSSSTSQDG

-5054 GQGGDDI
+5054 GQGGNDI

-5067 NDILIGG
+5067 NDVLMGG

-5122 GEDTDTLSKYLQIT
+5122 GEDTDTLSKYLQVT
-5136 NDGHDTILQVSTTG
+5136 NDGRDTILQVSTTG

-5160 AATTADVHIKVEG
+5160 AANTADVHIKVEG
-5173 VTWSNS
+5173 VTWSNA